1 MKSIQGLNI
10 KHIILKR
17 FKSYREMLYM
27 DELSKGINLIIGA
40 NGNGKSNFLDSIIYV
55 LTDKYQNMRQEDK
68 KLLLHEDITDK
79 ADDSAKLSVELVL
92 DNKSHR
98 FPIEKDQISIMK
110 SFDTKEG
117 KEEIVI
123 NQKRL
128 LKSDVQNLL
137 EGAGFMKTNP
147 YYIIQQGKINQ
158 ILNCTDEEFF
168 DIFCDAMGTKIYEEK
183 KAESLKLLEENK
195 STRNKIEMQANEIQ
209 NHIDKLYD
217 QCEDLK
223 NYSKVE
229 LKRRGIEYFI
239 LNEQI
244 NELEKNIGF
253 LQEKHLA
260 DINQIKDV
268 YQKQNLTKNEISQK
282 LKEIEKLNEY
292 LDSLRNKVSKFNTI
306 IGQIESSKI
315 QKESNLSNKNY
326 DKKETEKQLSLY
338 QKELNKLLEQKK
350 YALKELSNAKKGIEA
365 LENELMTQKKEF
377 NELKGKSNYLLI
389 KNPKE
394 RKAYLLNELKNLK
407 ESKNVVDDA
416 IININKEISKEKDDI
431 NEITEKMK
439 SLEIDINSQKTS
451 IENINNNLSSLKEQR
466 RNYTNLIKKDTID
479 INEFSDQMTQLKK
492 QMEQLTI
499 NFPNFETFKT
509 VSIIKNKKIPG
520 FYGLILDLI
529 DANPKVRNAI
539 DLILKDRLYTII
551 VDTMETAKKI
561 LDENK
566 KLNGPVIN
574 IIPLDFI
581 ELNNNEENSTDSEE
595 ENAEWIL
602 NDTQNNNNINNKS
615 IIKRKDIGKTQLAGA
630 KSFLDFIK
638 INEDFLTQNPTIN
651 QKKLEKILDNYFGK
665 CQIVKDYETG
675 MKYAK
680 IYHFTCVTSSNEVIY
695 GGGYLTHMGHFD
707 YNKQRISLYNKLS
720 EINKKY
726 DEFDEKKEKINQH
739 KEEILNQEM
748 QIQQETDSNFK
759 NRSDINNKLDLLEKE
774 MTNCFQNK
782 TNTEQRLNHFQD
794 EFNKLL
800 IQQKEYDSKIK
811 VYNDILNGNVDI
823 NKSVINT
830 QTVEQID
837 NLEKKILER
846 EKKKNELIEKS
857 ISYEERINNEI
868 PNKEIELNNKI
879 NSLQNILN
887 NLDSS
892 FSYST
897 ASTQDINID
906 EHEINIYKEN
916 IKKYLEEIS
925 NSEQKINDNQTK
937 LAQLNEVNNKL
948 STQVNKLEYEINE
961 IKLSLN
967 EKNNKKNEST
977 KKLEQL
983 SGFDHDIVKK
993 LTEQKA
999 KFFKN
1004 SNESGINIKE
1014 QRLSQEKM
1022 MQKVYEELNKV
1033 NKELQKYD
1041 KVNRFAKDDLQEF
1054 IDKKNDIKE
1063 KLEDLDEKVKTIYS
1077 FIENIDNKNNE
1088 AIQTTFENVQKSF
1101 SKFFK
1106 YLTGNGKANMELSQD
1121 KKAIHISVSFNED
1134 QKNSQTMY
1142 QLSGGQK
1149 TAAGVALIFALS
1161 TIEPP
1166 PFYILDEIDAALDPN
1181 YRINLANLI
1190 KELSKN
1196 NQFIISTFKPELIDV
1211 ADNIYMV
1218 KFANKT
1224 SNIIKIEKDE
1234 AHKFIE
1240 Q

>member
-27 DELSKGINLIIGA
+27 DELSKGVNLIIGA

-79 ADDSAKLSVELVL
+79 SEDSAKLSVELVI

-110 SFDTKEG
+110 LFDTKEG

-158 ILNCTDEEFF
+158 ILNCTDEEYF

-183 KAESLKLLEENK
+183 KAESLRLLEENK
-195 STRNKIEMQANEIQ
+195 STRAKIEMQADEIQ
-209 NHIDKLYD
+209 NHIDKLYE

-223 NYSKVE
+223 NYSKIE

-244 NELEKNIGF
+244 NDLEKNIGF
-253 LQEKHLA
+253 LQEKHQA

-268 YQKQNLTKNEISQK
+268 YQKQNLTKNEINQK

-292 LDSLRNKVSKFNTI
+292 LDSLHKKVSKFNKI
-306 IGQIESSKI
+306 IGQIESNKI
-315 QKESNLSNKNY
+315 QKESNLSTKNY
-326 DKKETEKQLSLY
+326 DKKETEKQLAIY
-338 QKELNKLLEQKK
+338 QNELNDLLAQKN
-350 YALKELSNAKKGIEA
+350 YSIKELSNAKKGIEV
-365 LENELMTQKKEF
+365 LENDLISQKKEF

-394 RKAYLLNELKNLK
+394 RKAYLVTELKNLK
-407 ESKNVVDDA
+407 ESKNVVDDS
-416 IININKEISKEKDDI
+416 IININKEISKEKGDIDDIIQKMESIEKDI
-431 NEITEKMK
+431 NE
-439 SLEIDINSQKTS
+439 QKLS
-451 IENINNNLSSLKEQR
+451 IENINNNLASLKDKR
-466 RNYTNLIKKDTID
+466 RNYTNLIKKDMID
-479 INEFSDQMTQLKK
+479 INEFSDQMTQLKN
-492 QMEQLTI
+492 QMEQLSI

-509 VSIIKNKKIPG
+509 VSTLKNMRIQG
-520 FYGLILDLI
+520 FYGLVLDLI

-551 VDTMETAKKI
+551 VDTMETAKRI

-566 KLNGPVIN
+566 KINGPVIN

-581 ELNNNEENSTDSEE
+581 ELNGEETADSEDE
-595 ENAEWIL
+595 DSEWIME
-602 NDTQNNNNINNKS
+602 DSQNNKS
-615 IIKRKDIGKTQLAGA
+615 MIRRKDMTKTQLAGA

-638 INEDFLTQNPTIN
+638 INDEFIKQNPTVN
-651 QKKLEKILDNYFGK
+651 QKKLEKILDDYFGK

-680 IYHFTCVTSSNEVIY
+680 IYHFTCVTSANEVIY

-707 YNKQRISLYNKLS
+707 YNKQRISLYSKLS
-720 EINKKY
+720 DISKKY
-726 DEFDEKKEKINQH
+726 NDFDEKKGRVNEH
-739 KEEILNQEM
+739 KEQIMNQEM
-748 QIQQETDSNFK
+748 QIQQETDTSFK
-759 NRSDINNKLDLLEKE
+759 NRSDINSKLDALEKE
-774 MTNCFQNK
+774 MTNCLQNK
-782 TNTEQRLNHFQD
+782 TSSEQRLNHYQD

-800 IQQKEYDSKIK
+800 LQQKEYESKIK
-811 VYNDILNGNVDI
+811 IYNDILNGNVDI
-823 NKSVINT
+823 NKNLINT

-837 NLEKKILER
+837 ELEKRIMER
-846 EKKKNELIEKS
+846 EKKKNELIEKC
-857 ISYEERINNEI
+857 ISYEERINHEI
-868 PNKEIELNNKI
+868 PNKEIELQNKI
-879 NSLQNILN
+879 NSFQNILN
-887 NLDSS
+887 NLDTS

-897 ASTQDINID
+897 ASTQEISVD

-916 IKKYLEEIS
+916 IKKYMEEIS
-925 NSEQKINDNQTK
+925 TSEQKINDNQTK
-937 LAQLNEVNNKL
+937 LAQLNEINNKL

-967 EKNNKKNEST
+967 DKNSKKNESA

-983 SGFDHDIVKK
+983 TGFDHDIVKK
-993 LTEQKA
+993 LAEQKA

-1014 QRLSQEKM
+1014 QRLNQEKM
-1022 MQKVYEELNKV
+1022 LQKVYDELNKV

-1054 IDKKNDIKE
+1054 IDKKNSIKE

-1088 AIQTTFENVQKSF
+1088 AIQDTFENVKKSF
-1101 SKFFK
+1101 AKFFK
-1106 YLTGNGKANMELSQD
+1106 YLTGNGKGNMELSQD
-1121 KKAIHISVSFNED
+1121 KKSIHISVSFNEE
-1134 QKNSQTMY
+1134 QNSSQTMY

-1240 Q
+1240 S

>member
-1 MKSIQGLNI
+1 MKTIQGLNI

-27 DELSKGINLIIGA
+27 DELSKGVNLIIGA

-79 ADDSAKLSVELVL
+79 SEDSAKLSVELVI

-110 SFDTKEG
+110 LFDTKEG

-158 ILNCTDEEFF
+158 ILNCTDEEYF

-195 STRNKIEMQANEIQ
+195 STRAKIEMQADEIQ
-209 NHIDKLYD
+209 NHIDKLYE

-244 NELEKNIGF
+244 NDLEKNIGF
-253 LQEKHLA
+253 LQEKHQA

-268 YQKQNLTKNEISQK
+268 YQKQNLTKNEINQK

-292 LDSLRNKVSKFNTI
+292 LDSLHKKVSKFNKI
-306 IGQIESSKI
+306 IGQIESRKI
-315 QKESNLSNKNY
+315 QKESNLSTKNY
-326 DKKETEKQLSLY
+326 DKKETEKQLALY
-338 QKELNKLLEQKK
+338 QNELNDLLAQKN
-350 YALKELSNAKKGIEA
+350 YAIKELSNAKKGIEV
-365 LENELMTQKKEF
+365 LENDLINQKKEF

-394 RKAYLLNELKNLK
+394 RKAYLVTELKNLK
-407 ESKNVVDDA
+407 ESKNVVDDS
-416 IININKEISKEKDDI
+416 IININKEISKEKGDIDEIILRMKSIENDI
-431 NEITEKMK
+431 N
-439 SLEIDINSQKTS
+439 DQKLS
-451 IENINNNLSSLKEQR
+451 IENINNNLASLKDKR
-466 RNYTNLIKKDTID
+466 RNYTNLIKKDMID
-479 INEFSDQMTQLKK
+479 MNEFSDQMTQLKN
-492 QMEQLTI
+492 QMEQLSI

-509 VSIIKNKKIPG
+509 VSTLKNMRIQG
-520 FYGLILDLI
+520 LYGLVLDLI

-551 VDTMETAKKI
+551 VDTMETAKRI

-566 KLNGPVIN
+566 KINGPVIN
-574 IIPLDFI
+574 IIPLEFV
-581 ELNNNEENSTDSEE
+581 ELNNEDTTDSEDE
-595 ENAEWIL
+595 DSEWIVE
-602 NDTQNNNNINNKS
+602 DSQNNKS
-615 IIKRKDIGKTQLAGA
+615 MIKRKDMTKTQLAGA

-638 INEDFLTQNPTIN
+638 INDEFLKQNPTVN
-651 QKKLEKILDNYFGK
+651 QKKLEKILNDYFGK

-680 IYHFTCVTSSNEVIY
+680 IYHFTCVTSANEVIY

-707 YNKQRISLYNKLS
+707 YNKQRISLYSKLS
-720 EINKKY
+720 EINKRY
-726 DEFDEKKEKINQH
+726 NDFDEKKGRINEH
-739 KEEILNQEM
+739 KEQIMNQEM
-748 QIQQETDSNFK
+748 QIQQETDTSFK
-759 NRSDINNKLDLLEKE
+759 NRSDINSKLDALEKE
-774 MTNCFQNK
+774 MTNCLQNK
-782 TNTEQRLNHFQD
+782 TSSEQILNHYQD

-800 IQQKEYDSKIK
+800 LQQKEYESKIK

-823 NKSVINT
+823 NKNIISS
-830 QTVEQID
+830 QAVEQID
-837 NLEKKILER
+837 ELEKRILER
-846 EKKKNELIEKS
+846 EKKKNELIEKC
-857 ISYEERINNEI
+857 ISYEERINHEI
-868 PNKEIELNNKI
+868 PNKEIELQNKI
-879 NSLQNILN
+879 NSYQNILN
-887 NLDSS
+887 NLDAS
-892 FSYST
+892 FSYLT
-897 ASTQDINID
+897 ASTQEISVD

-916 IKKYLEEIS
+916 IKKYMEEIS
-925 NSEQKINDNQTK
+925 TSEQKINDNQTK

-967 EKNNKKNEST
+967 DKNNKKNEST

-993 LTEQKA
+993 LSEQKA

-1014 QRLSQEKM
+1014 QRLNQEKM
-1022 MQKVYEELNKV
+1022 LQKVYEELNKV

-1054 IDKKNDIKE
+1054 IDKKNSIKE

-1088 AIQTTFENVQKSF
+1088 AIQDTFENVKKSF
-1101 SKFFK
+1101 AKFFK
-1106 YLTGNGKANMELSQD
+1106 FLTGNGKGNMELSQD
-1121 KKAIHISVSFNED
+1121 KRAIHISVSFNEE
-1134 QKNSQTMY
+1134 QNSSQTMY

-1240 Q
+1240 S

>member
-1 MKSIQGLNI
+1 MKTIQGLNI

-27 DELSKGINLIIGA
+27 DELSKGVNLIIGA

-79 ADDSAKLSVELVL
+79 SEDSAKLSVELVI

-110 SFDTKEG
+110 LFDTKEG

-158 ILNCTDEEFF
+158 ILNCTDEEYF

-195 STRNKIEMQANEIQ
+195 STRTKIEMQADEIQ
-209 NHIDKLYD
+209 NHIDKLYE

-244 NELEKNIGF
+244 NDLEKNIGF
-253 LQEKHLA
+253 LQEKHQA

-268 YQKQNLTKNEISQK
+268 YQKQNLTKNEINQK

-292 LDSLRNKVSKFNTI
+292 LDSLHKKVSKFNKI

-315 QKESNLSNKNY
+315 QKESNLSTKNY
-326 DKKETEKQLSLY
+326 DKKETEKQLALY
-338 QKELNKLLEQKK
+338 QNELNDLLAQKN
-350 YALKELSNAKKGIEA
+350 YAIKELSNAKKGIEI
-365 LENELMTQKKEF
+365 LENDLINQKKEF
-377 NELKGKSNYLLI
+377 NELKGKSDYLLI

-394 RKAYLLNELKNLK
+394 RKAYLVTELKNLK
-407 ESKNVVDDA
+407 ESKNVVDDS
-416 IININKEISKEKDDI
+416 IININKEISKEKGDIDEIILRMKSIENDI
-431 NEITEKMK
+431 N
-439 SLEIDINSQKTS
+439 DQKLS
-451 IENINNNLSSLKEQR
+451 IENINNNLASLKDKR
-466 RNYTNLIKKDTID
+466 RNYTNLIKKDMID
-479 INEFSDQMTQLKK
+479 MNEFSDQMTQLKN
-492 QMEQLTI
+492 QMEQLSI

-509 VSIIKNKKIPG
+509 VSTLKNMRIQG
-520 FYGLILDLI
+520 LYGLVLDLI

-551 VDTMETAKKI
+551 VDTMETAKRI

-566 KLNGPVIN
+566 KINGPVIN
-574 IIPLDFI
+574 IIPLEFV
-581 ELNNNEENSTDSEE
+581 ELNNEDTTDSEDE
-595 ENAEWIL
+595 DSEWIVE
-602 NDTQNNNNINNKS
+602 DSQNNKS
-615 IIKRKDIGKTQLAGA
+615 MIKRKDMTKTQLAGA

-638 INEDFLTQNPTIN
+638 INDEFLKQNPTVN
-651 QKKLEKILDNYFGK
+651 QKKLEKILDDYFGK

-680 IYHFTCVTSSNEVIY
+680 IYHFTCVTSANEVIY

-707 YNKQRISLYNKLS
+707 YNKQRISLYSKLS
-720 EINKKY
+720 EINKRY
-726 DEFDEKKEKINQH
+726 NDFDEKKGRINEH
-739 KEEILNQEM
+739 KEQIMNQEM
-748 QIQQETDSNFK
+748 QIQQETDTSFK
-759 NRSDINNKLDLLEKE
+759 NRSDINSKLDALEKE
-774 MTNCFQNK
+774 MTNCLQNK
-782 TNTEQRLNHFQD
+782 TSSEQRLNHYQD

-800 IQQKEYDSKIK
+800 LQQKEYESKIK

-823 NKSVINT
+823 NKNIISS
-830 QTVEQID
+830 QAVEQID
-837 NLEKKILER
+837 ELEKRILER
-846 EKKKNELIEKS
+846 EKKKNELIEKC
-857 ISYEERINNEI
+857 ISYEERINHEI
-868 PNKEIELNNKI
+868 PNKEIELQNKI
-879 NSLQNILN
+879 NSYQNILN
-887 NLDSS
+887 NLDAS

-897 ASTQDINID
+897 ASTQEISVD

-916 IKKYLEEIS
+916 IKKYMEEIS
-925 NSEQKINDNQTK
+925 TSEQKINDNQTK

-967 EKNNKKNEST
+967 DKNNKKNEST

-993 LTEQKA
+993 LSEQKA

-1014 QRLSQEKM
+1014 QRLNQEKM
-1022 MQKVYEELNKV
+1022 LQKVYEELNKV
-1033 NKELQKYD
+1033 NKELKKYD

-1054 IDKKNDIKE
+1054 IDKKNSIKE

-1088 AIQTTFENVQKSF
+1088 AIQDTFENVKKSF
-1101 SKFFK
+1101 AKFFK
-1106 YLTGNGKANMELSQD
+1106 FLTGNGKGNMELSQD
-1121 KKAIHISVSFNED
+1121 KRAIHISVSFNEE
-1134 QKNSQTMY
+1134 QNSSQTMY

-1240 Q
+1240 S

>member
-27 DELSKGINLIIGA
+27 DELSKGVNLIIGA

-79 ADDSAKLSVELVL
+79 SEDSAKLSVELVI

-110 SFDTKEG
+110 LFDTKEG

-158 ILNCTDEEFF
+158 ILNCTDEEYF

-195 STRNKIEMQANEIQ
+195 STRAKIEMQANEIQ
-209 NHIDKLYD
+209 NHIDKLYE

-244 NELEKNIGF
+244 NDLEKNIGF
-253 LQEKHLA
+253 LQEKHQA

-268 YQKQNLTKNEISQK
+268 YQKQSLTKNEINQK

-292 LDSLRNKVSKFNTI
+292 LDSLHKKVSKFNKI
-306 IGQIESSKI
+306 IGQIESNKI
-315 QKESNLSNKNY
+315 QKESNLSTKNY
-326 DKKETEKQLSLY
+326 DKKETEKQLAIY
-338 QKELNKLLEQKK
+338 QNELNNLLAQKN
-350 YALKELSNAKKGIEA
+350 YSIKELSNAKKGIEV
-365 LENELMTQKKEF
+365 LENDLIAQKKEF

-394 RKAYLLNELKNLK
+394 RKAYLVTELKNLK
-407 ESKNVVDDA
+407 ESKSVVDDS
-416 IININKEISKEKDDI
+416 IININKEISKEKEDIDDI
-431 NEITEKMK
+431 ISKMK
-439 SLEIDINSQKTS
+439 SLENDINEQKS
-451 IENINNNLSSLKEQR
+451 SLENINNNLASLKDKR
-466 RNYTNLIKKDTID
+466 RNYTNLIKKDMID
-479 INEFSDQMTQLKK
+479 INEFSDQMTQLKN
-492 QMEQLTI
+492 QMEQLSI
-499 NFPNFETFKT
+499 NFPNFEIFKT
-509 VSIIKNKKIPG
+509 VSTLKNMRIQG
-520 FYGLILDLI
+520 FYGLVLDLI

-551 VDTMETAKKI
+551 VDTMETAKRI

-566 KLNGPVIN
+566 KINGPVIN

-581 ELNNNEENSTDSEE
+581 ELNGDDTADSEDE
-595 ENAEWIL
+595 DSEWIME
-602 NDTQNNNNINNKS
+602 DSQNNKS
-615 IIKRKDIGKTQLAGA
+615 MIRRKDMTKTQLAGA

-638 INEDFLTQNPTIN
+638 INDEFIKQNPTVN
-651 QKKLEKILDNYFGK
+651 QKKLEKILDDYFGK

-680 IYHFTCVTSSNEVIY
+680 IYHFTCVTSANEVIY

-707 YNKQRISLYNKLS
+707 YNKQRISLYSKLS
-720 EINKKY
+720 EINKRY
-726 DEFDEKKEKINQH
+726 NDFDEKKGRVNEH
-739 KEEILNQEM
+739 KEQIMNQEM
-748 QIQQETDSNFK
+748 QIQQETDTSFK
-759 NRSDINNKLDLLEKE
+759 NRSDINSKLDALEKE
-774 MTNCFQNK
+774 MTNCLQNK
-782 TNTEQRLNHFQD
+782 TSSEQRLNHYQD

-800 IQQKEYDSKIK
+800 LQQKEYESKIK

-823 NKSVINT
+823 NKNIINT

-837 NLEKKILER
+837 ELEKRIMER
-846 EKKKNELIEKS
+846 EKKKNELIEKC
-857 ISYEERINNEI
+857 ISYEERINHEI
-868 PNKEIELNNKI
+868 PNKEIELQNKI
-879 NSLQNILN
+879 NSFQNILN
-887 NLDSS
+887 NIDSS

-897 ASTQDINID
+897 ASTQEISVD

-916 IKKYLEEIS
+916 IKKYMEEIS
-925 NSEQKINDNQTK
+925 TSEQKINDNQTK

-967 EKNNKKNEST
+967 DKNNKKSESA

-993 LTEQKA
+993 LAEQKA

-1014 QRLSQEKM
+1014 QRLNQEKM
-1022 MQKVYEELNKV
+1022 LQKVYEELNKV

-1054 IDKKNDIKE
+1054 IDKKNSIKE

-1088 AIQTTFENVQKSF
+1088 AIQDTFENVKKSF

-1106 YLTGNGKANMELSQD
+1106 YLTGNGKGNMELSQD
-1121 KKAIHISVSFNED
+1121 KRSIHISVSFNEE
-1134 QKNSQTMY
+1134 QNSSQTMY

-1240 Q
+1240 S

>member
-1 MKSIQGLNI
+1 MKTIQGLNI

-27 DELSKGINLIIGA
+27 DELSKGVNLIIGA

-79 ADDSAKLSVELVL
+79 SEDSAKLSVELVI

-110 SFDTKEG
+110 LFDTKEG

-158 ILNCTDEEFF
+158 ILNCTDEEYF

-195 STRNKIEMQANEIQ
+195 STRTKIEMQADEIQ
-209 NHIDKLYD
+209 NHIDKLYE

-244 NELEKNIGF
+244 NDLEKNIGF
-253 LQEKHLA
+253 LQEKHQA

-268 YQKQNLTKNEISQK
+268 YQKQNLTKNEINQK

-292 LDSLRNKVSKFNTI
+292 LDSLHKKVSKFNKI

-315 QKESNLSNKNY
+315 QKESNLSTKNY
-326 DKKETEKQLSLY
+326 DKKETEKQLALY
-338 QKELNKLLEQKK
+338 QNELNDLLAQKN
-350 YALKELSNAKKGIEA
+350 YAIKELSNAKKGIEI
-365 LENELMTQKKEF
+365 LENDLINQKKEF

-394 RKAYLLNELKNLK
+394 RKAYLVTELKNLK
-407 ESKNVVDDA
+407 ESKNVVDDS
-416 IININKEISKEKDDI
+416 IININKEISKEKGDIDEIILRMKSIENDI
-431 NEITEKMK
+431 N
-439 SLEIDINSQKTS
+439 DQKLS
-451 IENINNNLSSLKEQR
+451 IENINNNLASLKDKR
-466 RNYTNLIKKDTID
+466 RNYTNLIKKDMID
-479 INEFSDQMTQLKK
+479 MNEFSDQMTQLKN
-492 QMEQLTI
+492 QMEQLSI

-509 VSIIKNKKIPG
+509 VSTLKNMRIQG
-520 FYGLILDLI
+520 LYGLVLDLI

-551 VDTMETAKKI
+551 VDTMETAKRI

-566 KLNGPVIN
+566 KINGPVIN
-574 IIPLDFI
+574 IIPLEFV
-581 ELNNNEENSTDSEE
+581 ELNNEDTTDSEDE
-595 ENAEWIL
+595 DSEWIVE
-602 NDTQNNNNINNKS
+602 DSQNNKS
-615 IIKRKDIGKTQLAGA
+615 MIKRKDMTKTQLAGA

-638 INEDFLTQNPTIN
+638 INDEFLKQNPTVN
-651 QKKLEKILDNYFGK
+651 QKKLEKILDDYFGK

-680 IYHFTCVTSSNEVIY
+680 IYHFTCVTSANEVIY

-707 YNKQRISLYNKLS
+707 YNKQRISLYSKLS
-720 EINKKY
+720 EINKRY
-726 DEFDEKKEKINQH
+726 NDFDEKKGRINEH
-739 KEEILNQEM
+739 KEQIMNQEM
-748 QIQQETDSNFK
+748 QIQQETDTSFK
-759 NRSDINNKLDLLEKE
+759 NRSDINSKLDALEKE
-774 MTNCFQNK
+774 MTNCLQNK
-782 TNTEQRLNHFQD
+782 TSSEQRLNHYQD

-800 IQQKEYDSKIK
+800 LQQKEYESKIK

-823 NKSVINT
+823 NKNIISS
-830 QTVEQID
+830 QAVEQID
-837 NLEKKILER
+837 ELEKRILER
-846 EKKKNELIEKS
+846 EKKKNELIEKC
-857 ISYEERINNEI
+857 ISYEERINHEI
-868 PNKEIELNNKI
+868 PNKEIELQNKI
-879 NSLQNILN
+879 NSYQNILN
-887 NLDSS
+887 NLDAS

-897 ASTQDINID
+897 ASTQEISVD

-916 IKKYLEEIS
+916 IKKYMEEIS
-925 NSEQKINDNQTK
+925 TSEQKINDNQTK

-967 EKNNKKNEST
+967 DKNNKKNEST

-993 LTEQKA
+993 LSEQKA

-1014 QRLSQEKM
+1014 QRLNQEKM
-1022 MQKVYEELNKV
+1022 LQKVYEELNKV
-1033 NKELQKYD
+1033 NKELKKYD

-1054 IDKKNDIKE
+1054 IDKKNSIKE

-1088 AIQTTFENVQKSF
+1088 AIQDTFENVKKSF
-1101 SKFFK
+1101 AKFFK
-1106 YLTGNGKANMELSQD
+1106 FLTGNGKGNMELSQD
-1121 KKAIHISVSFNED
+1121 KRAIHISVSFNEE
-1134 QKNSQTMY
+1134 QNSSQTMY

-1240 Q
+1240 S

>member
-1 MKSIQGLNI
+1 MKTIQGLNI

-27 DELSKGINLIIGA
+27 DELSKGVNLIIGA

-79 ADDSAKLSVELVL
+79 SEDSAKLSVELVI

-110 SFDTKEG
+110 LFDTKEG

-158 ILNCTDEEFF
+158 ILNCTDEEYF

-195 STRNKIEMQANEIQ
+195 STRAKIEMQADEIQ
-209 NHIDKLYD
+209 NHIDKLYE

-244 NELEKNIGF
+244 NDLEKNIGF
-253 LQEKHLA
+253 LQEKHQA

-268 YQKQNLTKNEISQK
+268 YQKQNLTKNEINQK

-292 LDSLRNKVSKFNTI
+292 LDSLHKKVSKFNKI

-315 QKESNLSNKNY
+315 QKESNLSTKNY
-326 DKKETEKQLSLY
+326 DKKETEKQLALY
-338 QKELNKLLEQKK
+338 QNELNDLLAQKN
-350 YALKELSNAKKGIEA
+350 YAIKELSNAKKGIEV
-365 LENELMTQKKEF
+365 LENDLINQKKEF

-394 RKAYLLNELKNLK
+394 RKAYLVTELKNLK
-407 ESKNVVDDA
+407 ESKNVVDDS
-416 IININKEISKEKDDI
+416 IININKEISKEKGDIDEIILRMKSIENDI
-431 NEITEKMK
+431 N
-439 SLEIDINSQKTS
+439 DQKLS
-451 IENINNNLSSLKEQR
+451 IENINNNLASLKDKR
-466 RNYTNLIKKDTID
+466 RNYTNLIKKDMID
-479 INEFSDQMTQLKK
+479 MNEFSDQMTQLKN
-492 QMEQLTI
+492 QMEQLSI

-509 VSIIKNKKIPG
+509 VSTLKNMRIQG
-520 FYGLILDLI
+520 LYGLVLDLI

-551 VDTMETAKKI
+551 VDTMETAKRI

-566 KLNGPVIN
+566 KINGPVIN
-574 IIPLDFI
+574 IIPLEFV
-581 ELNNNEENSTDSEE
+581 ELNNENTTDSEDE
-595 ENAEWIL
+595 DSEWIVE
-602 NDTQNNNNINNKS
+602 DSQNNKS
-615 IIKRKDIGKTQLAGA
+615 MIKRKDMTKTQLAGA

-638 INEDFLTQNPTIN
+638 INDEFLKQNPTVN
-651 QKKLEKILDNYFGK
+651 QKKLEKILNDYFGK

-680 IYHFTCVTSSNEVIY
+680 IYHFTCVTSANEVIY

-707 YNKQRISLYNKLS
+707 YNKQRISLYSKLS
-720 EINKKY
+720 EINKRY
-726 DEFDEKKEKINQH
+726 NDFDEKKGRINEH
-739 KEEILNQEM
+739 KEQIMNQEM
-748 QIQQETDSNFK
+748 QIQQETDTSFK
-759 NRSDINNKLDLLEKE
+759 NRSDINSKLDALEKE
-774 MTNCFQNK
+774 MTNCLQNK
-782 TNTEQRLNHFQD
+782 TSSEQRLNHYQD

-800 IQQKEYDSKIK
+800 LQQKEYESKIK

-823 NKSVINT
+823 NKNVISS
-830 QTVEQID
+830 QAVEQID
-837 NLEKKILER
+837 ELEKRILER
-846 EKKKNELIEKS
+846 EKKKNELIEKC
-857 ISYEERINNEI
+857 ISYEERINHEI
-868 PNKEIELNNKI
+868 PNKEIELQNKI
-879 NSLQNILN
+879 NSYQNILN
-887 NLDSS
+887 NLDAS

-897 ASTQDINID
+897 ASTQEISVD

-916 IKKYLEEIS
+916 IKKYMEEIS
-925 NSEQKINDNQTK
+925 TSEQKINDNQTK

-967 EKNNKKNEST
+967 DKNNKKNEST

-993 LTEQKA
+993 LSEQKA

-1014 QRLSQEKM
+1014 QRLNQEKM
-1022 MQKVYEELNKV
+1022 LQKVYEELNKV

-1054 IDKKNDIKE
+1054 IDKKNSIKE

-1088 AIQTTFENVQKSF
+1088 AIQDTFENVKKSF
-1101 SKFFK
+1101 AKFFK
-1106 YLTGNGKANMELSQD
+1106 FLTGNGKGNMELSQD
-1121 KKAIHISVSFNED
+1121 KRAIHISVSFNEE
-1134 QKNSQTMY
+1134 QNSSQTMY

-1240 Q
+1240 S

>member
-1 MKSIQGLNI
+1 MKTIQGLNI

-27 DELSKGINLIIGA
+27 DELSKGVNLIIGA

-79 ADDSAKLSVELVL
+79 SEDSAKLSVELVI

-110 SFDTKEG
+110 LFDTKEG

-158 ILNCTDEEFF
+158 ILNCTDEEYF

-195 STRNKIEMQANEIQ
+195 STRAKIEMQADEIQ
-209 NHIDKLYD
+209 NHIDKLYE

-244 NELEKNIGF
+244 NDLEKNIGF
-253 LQEKHLA
+253 LQEKHQA

-268 YQKQNLTKNEISQK
+268 YQKQNLTKNEINQK

-292 LDSLRNKVSKFNTI
+292 LDSLHKKVSKFNKI

-315 QKESNLSNKNY
+315 QKESNLSTKNY
-326 DKKETEKQLSLY
+326 DKKETEKQLALY
-338 QKELNKLLEQKK
+338 QNELNDLLAQKN
-350 YALKELSNAKKGIEA
+350 YAIKELSNAKKGIEV
-365 LENELMTQKKEF
+365 LENDLINQKKEF

-394 RKAYLLNELKNLK
+394 RKAYLVTELKNLK
-407 ESKNVVDDA
+407 ESKNVVDDS
-416 IININKEISKEKDDI
+416 IININKEISKEKGDIDEIILRMKSIENDI
-431 NEITEKMK
+431 N
-439 SLEIDINSQKTS
+439 DQKLS
-451 IENINNNLSSLKEQR
+451 IENINNNLASLKDKR
-466 RNYTNLIKKDTID
+466 RNYTNLIKKDMID
-479 INEFSDQMTQLKK
+479 MNEFSDQMTQLKN
-492 QMEQLTI
+492 QMEQLSI

-509 VSIIKNKKIPG
+509 VSTLKNMRIQG
-520 FYGLILDLI
+520 LYGLVLDLI

-551 VDTMETAKKI
+551 VDTMETAKRI

-566 KLNGPVIN
+566 KINGPVIN
-574 IIPLDFI
+574 IIPLEFV
-581 ELNNNEENSTDSEE
+581 ELNNEDTTDSEDE
-595 ENAEWIL
+595 DSEWIVE
-602 NDTQNNNNINNKS
+602 DSQNNKS
-615 IIKRKDIGKTQLAGA
+615 MIKRKDMTKTQLAGA

-638 INEDFLTQNPTIN
+638 INDEFLKQNPTVN
-651 QKKLEKILDNYFGK
+651 QKKLEKILNDYFGK

-680 IYHFTCVTSSNEVIY
+680 IYHFTCVTSANEVIY

-707 YNKQRISLYNKLS
+707 YNKQRISLYSKLS
-720 EINKKY
+720 EINKRY
-726 DEFDEKKEKINQH
+726 NDFDEKKGRINEH
-739 KEEILNQEM
+739 KEQIMNQEM
-748 QIQQETDSNFK
+748 QIQQETDTSFK
-759 NRSDINNKLDLLEKE
+759 NRSDINSKLDALEKE
-774 MTNCFQNK
+774 MTNCLQNK
-782 TNTEQRLNHFQD
+782 TSSEQRLNHYQD

-800 IQQKEYDSKIK
+800 LQQKEYESKIK

-823 NKSVINT
+823 NKNIISS
-830 QTVEQID
+830 QAVEQID
-837 NLEKKILER
+837 ELEKRILER
-846 EKKKNELIEKS
+846 EKKKNELIEKC
-857 ISYEERINNEI
+857 ISYEERINHEI
-868 PNKEIELNNKI
+868 PNKEIELQNKI
-879 NSLQNILN
+879 NSYQNILN
-887 NLDSS
+887 NLDAS
-892 FSYST
+892 FSYLT
-897 ASTQDINID
+897 ASTQEISVD

-916 IKKYLEEIS
+916 IKKYMEEIS
-925 NSEQKINDNQTK
+925 TSEQKINDNQTK

-967 EKNNKKNEST
+967 DKNNKKNEST

-993 LTEQKA
+993 LSEQKA

-1014 QRLSQEKM
+1014 QRLNQEKM
-1022 MQKVYEELNKV
+1022 LQKVYEELNKV

-1054 IDKKNDIKE
+1054 IDKKNSIKE

-1088 AIQTTFENVQKSF
+1088 AIQDTFENVKKSF
-1101 SKFFK
+1101 AKFFK
-1106 YLTGNGKANMELSQD
+1106 FLTGNGKGNMELSQD
-1121 KKAIHISVSFNED
+1121 KRAIHISVSFNEE
-1134 QKNSQTMY
+1134 QNSSQTMY

-1240 Q
+1240 S

>member
-27 DELSKGINLIIGA
+27 DELSKGVNLIIGA

-79 ADDSAKLSVELVL
+79 SEDSAKLSVELVI

-110 SFDTKEG
+110 LFDTKEG

-158 ILNCTDEEFF
+158 ILNCTDEEYF

-195 STRNKIEMQANEIQ
+195 STRTKIEMQADEIQ
-209 NHIDKLYD
+209 NHIDKLYE

-244 NELEKNIGF
+244 NDLEKNIGF
-253 LQEKHLA
+253 LQEKHQA

-268 YQKQNLTKNEISQK
+268 YQKQNLTKNEINQK

-292 LDSLRNKVSKFNTI
+292 LDSLHKKVSKFNKI

-315 QKESNLSNKNY
+315 QKESNLSTKNY
-326 DKKETEKQLSLY
+326 DKKETEKQLALY
-338 QKELNKLLEQKK
+338 QNELNDLLAQKN
-350 YALKELSNAKKGIEA
+350 YAIKELSNAKKGIEV
-365 LENELMTQKKEF
+365 LENDLINQKKEF
-377 NELKGKSNYLLI
+377 NELKGKSDYLLI

-394 RKAYLLNELKNLK
+394 RKAYLVTELKNLK
-407 ESKNVVDDA
+407 ESKNVVDDS
-416 IININKEISKEKDDI
+416 IININKEISKEKGDIDEIILRMKSIENDI
-431 NEITEKMK
+431 N
-439 SLEIDINSQKTS
+439 DQKLS
-451 IENINNNLSSLKEQR
+451 IENINNNLASLKDKR
-466 RNYTNLIKKDTID
+466 RNYTNLIKKDMID
-479 INEFSDQMTQLKK
+479 MNEFSDQMTQLKN
-492 QMEQLTI
+492 QMEQLSI

-509 VSIIKNKKIPG
+509 VSTLKNMRIQG
-520 FYGLILDLI
+520 LYGLVLDLI

-551 VDTMETAKKI
+551 VDTMETAKRI

-566 KLNGPVIN
+566 KINGPVIN
-574 IIPLDFI
+574 IIPLEFV
-581 ELNNNEENSTDSEE
+581 ELNNEDTTDSEDE
-595 ENAEWIL
+595 DSEWIVE
-602 NDTQNNNNINNKS
+602 DSQNNKS
-615 IIKRKDIGKTQLAGA
+615 MIKRKDMTKTQLAGA

-638 INEDFLTQNPTIN
+638 INDEFLKQNPTVN
-651 QKKLEKILDNYFGK
+651 QKKLEKILDDYFGK

-680 IYHFTCVTSSNEVIY
+680 IYHFTCVTSANEVIY

-707 YNKQRISLYNKLS
+707 YNKQRISLYSKLS
-720 EINKKY
+720 EINKRY
-726 DEFDEKKEKINQH
+726 NDFDEKKGRINEH
-739 KEEILNQEM
+739 KEQIMNQEM
-748 QIQQETDSNFK
+748 QIQKETDASFK
-759 NRSDINNKLDLLEKE
+759 NRSDINSKLDALEKE
-774 MTNCFQNK
+774 MTNCLQNK
-782 TNTEQRLNHFQD
+782 TSSEQRLNHYQD

-800 IQQKEYDSKIK
+800 LQQKEYESKIK

-823 NKSVINT
+823 NKNIISS
-830 QTVEQID
+830 QAVEQID
-837 NLEKKILER
+837 ELEKRILER
-846 EKKKNELIEKS
+846 EKKKNELIEKC
-857 ISYEERINNEI
+857 ISYEERINHEI
-868 PNKEIELNNKI
+868 PNKEIELQNKI
-879 NSLQNILN
+879 NSYQNILN
-887 NLDSS
+887 NLDAS

-897 ASTQDINID
+897 ASTQEISVD

-916 IKKYLEEIS
+916 IKKYMEEIS
-925 NSEQKINDNQTK
+925 TSEQKINDNQTK

-967 EKNNKKNEST
+967 DKNNKKNEST

-993 LTEQKA
+993 LSEQKA

-1014 QRLSQEKM
+1014 QRLNQEKM
-1022 MQKVYEELNKV
+1022 LQKVYEELNKV

-1054 IDKKNDIKE
+1054 IDKKNSIKE

-1088 AIQTTFENVQKSF
+1088 AIQDTFENVKKSF
-1101 SKFFK
+1101 AKFFK
-1106 YLTGNGKANMELSQD
+1106 FLTGNGKGNMELSQD
-1121 KKAIHISVSFNED
+1121 KRAIHISVSFNEE
-1134 QKNSQTMY
+1134 QNSSQTMY

-1240 Q
+1240 S

>member
-27 DELSKGINLIIGA
+27 DELSKGVNLIIGA

-79 ADDSAKLSVELVL
+79 SEDSAKLSVELVI

-110 SFDTKEG
+110 LFDTKEG

-158 ILNCTDEEFF
+158 ILNCTDEEYF

-195 STRNKIEMQANEIQ
+195 STRAKIEMQANEIQ
-209 NHIDKLYD
+209 NHIDKLYE

-244 NELEKNIGF
+244 NDLEKNIGF
-253 LQEKHLA
+253 LQEKHQA

-268 YQKQNLTKNEISQK
+268 YQKQNLTKNEINQK

-292 LDSLRNKVSKFNTI
+292 LDSLHKKVSKFNKI
-306 IGQIESSKI
+306 IGQIESNKI
-315 QKESNLSNKNY
+315 QKESNLSTKNY
-326 DKKETEKQLSLY
+326 DKKETEKQLSIY
-338 QKELNKLLEQKK
+338 QNELNNLLAQKN
-350 YALKELSNAKKGIEA
+350 YSIKELSNAKKGIEV
-365 LENELMTQKKEF
+365 LENDLIAQKKEF

-394 RKAYLLNELKNLK
+394 RKAYLVTELKNLK
-407 ESKNVVDDA
+407 ESKSVVDDS
-416 IININKEISKEKDDI
+416 IININKEISKEKEDIDDI
-431 NEITEKMK
+431 ISKMK
-439 SLEIDINSQKTS
+439 SLENDINEQKSS
-451 IENINNNLSSLKEQR
+451 IENINNNLASLKDKR
-466 RNYTNLIKKDTID
+466 RNYTNLIKKDMID
-479 INEFSDQMTQLKK
+479 INEFSDQMTQLKN
-492 QMEQLTI
+492 QMEQLSI
-499 NFPNFETFKT
+499 NFPNFEIFKT
-509 VSIIKNKKIPG
+509 VSTLKNMRIQG
-520 FYGLILDLI
+520 FYGLVLDLI

-551 VDTMETAKKI
+551 VDTMETAKRI

-566 KLNGPVIN
+566 KINGPVIN

-581 ELNNNEENSTDSEE
+581 ELNGDDTADSEDE
-595 ENAEWIL
+595 DSEWIME
-602 NDTQNNNNINNKS
+602 DSQNNKS
-615 IIKRKDIGKTQLAGA
+615 MIRRKDMTKTQLAGA

-638 INEDFLTQNPTIN
+638 INDEFIKQNPTVN
-651 QKKLEKILDNYFGK
+651 QKKLEKILDDYFGK

-680 IYHFTCVTSSNEVIY
+680 IYHFTCVTSANEVIY

-707 YNKQRISLYNKLS
+707 YNKQRISLYSKLS
-720 EINKKY
+720 EINKRY
-726 DEFDEKKEKINQH
+726 NDFDEKKGRVNEH
-739 KEEILNQEM
+739 KEQIMNQEM
-748 QIQQETDSNFK
+748 QIQQETDTSFK
-759 NRSDINNKLDLLEKE
+759 NRSDINSKLDALEKE
-774 MTNCFQNK
+774 MTNCLQNK
-782 TNTEQRLNHFQD
+782 TSSEQRLNHYQD

-800 IQQKEYDSKIK
+800 LQQKEYESKIK

-823 NKSVINT
+823 NKNIINT

-837 NLEKKILER
+837 ELEKRIMER
-846 EKKKNELIEKS
+846 EKKKNELIEKC
-857 ISYEERINNEI
+857 ISYEERINHEI
-868 PNKEIELNNKI
+868 PNKEIELQNKI
-879 NSLQNILN
+879 NSFQNILN

-897 ASTQDINID
+897 ASTQEISVD

-916 IKKYLEEIS
+916 IKKYMEEIS
-925 NSEQKINDNQTK
+925 TSEQKINDNQTK

-967 EKNNKKNEST
+967 DKNNKKSESA

-993 LTEQKA
+993 LAEQKA

-1014 QRLSQEKM
+1014 QRLNQEKM
-1022 MQKVYEELNKV
+1022 LQKVYEELNKV

-1054 IDKKNDIKE
+1054 IDKKNSIKE

-1088 AIQTTFENVQKSF
+1088 AIQDTFENVKKSF

-1106 YLTGNGKANMELSQD
+1106 YLTGNGKGNMELSQD
-1121 KKAIHISVSFNED
+1121 KRSIHISVSFNEE
-1134 QKNSQTMY
+1134 QNSSQTMY

-1240 Q
+1240 S

>member
-1 MKSIQGLNI
+1 M
-10 KHIILKR
+10 
-17 FKSYREMLYM
+17 
-27 DELSKGINLIIGA
+27 
-40 NGNGKSNFLDSIIYV
+40 
-55 LTDKYQNMRQEDK
+55 
-68 KLLLHEDITDK
+68 
-79 ADDSAKLSVELVL
+79 
-92 DNKSHR
+92 
-98 FPIEKDQISIMK
+98 
-110 SFDTKEG
+110 
-117 KEEIVI
+117 
-123 NQKRL
+123 
-128 LKSDVQNLL
+128 
-137 EGAGFMKTNP
+137 
-147 YYIIQQGKINQ
+147 
-158 ILNCTDEEFF
+158 
-168 DIFCDAMGTKIYEEK
+168 
-183 KAESLKLLEENK
+183 
-195 STRNKIEMQANEIQ
+195 
-209 NHIDKLYD
+209 
-217 QCEDLK
+217 
-223 NYSKVE
+223 
-229 LKRRGIEYFI
+229 
-239 LNEQI
+239 
-244 NELEKNIGF
+244 
-253 LQEKHLA
+253 QEKHQA

-268 YQKQNLTKNEISQK
+268 YQKQNLTKNEINQK

-292 LDSLRNKVSKFNTI
+292 LDSLHKKVSKFNKI
-306 IGQIESSKI
+306 IGQIESNKI
-315 QKESNLSNKNY
+315 QKESNLSTKNY
-326 DKKETEKQLSLY
+326 DKKETEKQLAIY
-338 QKELNKLLEQKK
+338 QNELNNLLAQKN
-350 YALKELSNAKKGIEA
+350 YSIKELSNAKKGIEV
-365 LENELMTQKKEF
+365 LENDLIAQKKEF

-394 RKAYLLNELKNLK
+394 RKAYLVTELKNLK
-407 ESKNVVDDA
+407 ESKSVVDDS
-416 IININKEISKEKDDI
+416 IININKEISKEKEDIDDI
-431 NEITEKMK
+431 ISKMK
-439 SLEIDINSQKTS
+439 SLENDINEQKSS
-451 IENINNNLSSLKEQR
+451 IENINNNLASLKDKR
-466 RNYTNLIKKDTID
+466 RNYTNLIKKDMID
-479 INEFSDQMTQLKK
+479 INEFSDQMTQLKN
-492 QMEQLTI
+492 QMEQLSI
-499 NFPNFETFKT
+499 NFPNFEIFKT
-509 VSIIKNKKIPG
+509 VSTLKNMRIQG
-520 FYGLILDLI
+520 FYGLVLDLI

-551 VDTMETAKKI
+551 VDTMETAKRI

-566 KLNGPVIN
+566 KINGPVIN

-581 ELNNNEENSTDSEE
+581 ELNGDDTADSEDE
-595 ENAEWIL
+595 DSEWIME
-602 NDTQNNNNINNKS
+602 DSQNNKS
-615 IIKRKDIGKTQLAGA
+615 MIRRKDMTKTQLAGA

-638 INEDFLTQNPTIN
+638 INDEFIKQNPTVN
-651 QKKLEKILDNYFGK
+651 QKKLEKILDDYFGK

-680 IYHFTCVTSSNEVIY
+680 IYHFTCVTSANEVIY

-720 EINKKY
+720 EINKRY
-726 DEFDEKKEKINQH
+726 NDFDEKKGRVNEH
-739 KEEILNQEM
+739 KEQIMNQEM
-748 QIQQETDSNFK
+748 QIQQETDTSFK
-759 NRSDINNKLDLLEKE
+759 NRSDINSKLDALEKE
-774 MTNCFQNK
+774 MTNCLQNK
-782 TNTEQRLNHFQD
+782 TSSEQRLNHYQD

-800 IQQKEYDSKIK
+800 LQQKEYESKIK

-823 NKSVINT
+823 NKNIINT

-837 NLEKKILER
+837 ELEKRIMER
-846 EKKKNELIEKS
+846 EKKKNELIEKC
-857 ISYEERINNEI
+857 ISYEERINHEI
-868 PNKEIELNNKI
+868 PNKEIELQNKI
-879 NSLQNILN
+879 NSFQNILN
-887 NLDSS
+887 NIDSS

-897 ASTQDINID
+897 ASTQEISVD

-916 IKKYLEEIS
+916 IKKYMEEIS
-925 NSEQKINDNQTK
+925 TSEQKINDNQTK

-967 EKNNKKNEST
+967 DKNNKKSESA

-993 LTEQKA
+993 LAEQKA

-1014 QRLSQEKM
+1014 QRLNQEKM
-1022 MQKVYEELNKV
+1022 LQKVYEELNKV

-1054 IDKKNDIKE
+1054 IDKKNSIKE

-1088 AIQTTFENVQKSF
+1088 AIQDTFENVKKSF

-1106 YLTGNGKANMELSQD
+1106 YLTGNGKGNMELSQD
-1121 KKAIHISVSFNED
+1121 KRSIHISVSFNEE
-1134 QKNSQTMY
+1134 QNSSQTMY

-1240 Q
+1240 S

>member
-27 DELSKGINLIIGA
+27 DELSKGVNLIIGA

-79 ADDSAKLSVELVL
+79 SEDSAKLSVELVI

-110 SFDTKEG
+110 LFDTKEG

-158 ILNCTDEEFF
+158 ILNCTDEEYF

-183 KAESLKLLEENK
+183 KAESLRLLEENK
-195 STRNKIEMQANEIQ
+195 STRAKIEMQADEIQ
-209 NHIDKLYD
+209 NHIDKLYE

-223 NYSKVE
+223 NYSKIE

-244 NELEKNIGF
+244 NDLEKNIGF
-253 LQEKHLA
+253 LQEKHQA

-268 YQKQNLTKNEISQK
+268 YQKQNLTKNEINQK

-292 LDSLRNKVSKFNTI
+292 LDSLHKKVSKFNKI
-306 IGQIESSKI
+306 IGQIESNKI
-315 QKESNLSNKNY
+315 QKESNLSTKNY
-326 DKKETEKQLSLY
+326 DKKETEKQLAAY
-338 QKELNKLLEQKK
+338 QNELNDLIAQKN
-350 YALKELSNAKKGIEA
+350 YSIKELSNAKKGIEV
-365 LENELMTQKKEF
+365 LENDLISQKKEF

-394 RKAYLLNELKNLK
+394 RKAYLVTELKNLK
-407 ESKNVVDDA
+407 ESKNVVDDS
-416 IININKEISKEKDDI
+416 IININKEISKEKGDIDDI
-431 NEITEKMK
+431 IQKMESIEK
-439 SLEIDINSQKTS
+439 DINAQKLS
-451 IENINNNLSSLKEQR
+451 IENINNNLASLKDKR
-466 RNYTNLIKKDTID
+466 RNYTNLIKKDMID
-479 INEFSDQMTQLKK
+479 INEFSDQMTQLKN
-492 QMEQLTI
+492 QMEQLSI

-509 VSIIKNKKIPG
+509 VSTLKNMRIQG
-520 FYGLILDLI
+520 FYGLVLDLI

-551 VDTMETAKKI
+551 VDTMETAKRI

-566 KLNGPVIN
+566 KINGPVIN

-581 ELNNNEENSTDSEE
+581 ELNGEETADSEDE
-595 ENAEWIL
+595 DSEWIME
-602 NDTQNNNNINNKS
+602 DSQNNKS
-615 IIKRKDIGKTQLAGA
+615 MIRRKDMTKTQLAGA

-638 INEDFLTQNPTIN
+638 INDEFIKQNPTVN
-651 QKKLEKILDNYFGK
+651 QKKLEKILDDYFGK

-680 IYHFTCVTSSNEVIY
+680 IYHFTCVTSANEVIY

-707 YNKQRISLYNKLS
+707 YNKQRISLYSKLS
-720 EINKKY
+720 EISKKY
-726 DEFDEKKEKINQH
+726 NDFDEKKGRVNEH
-739 KEEILNQEM
+739 KEQIMNQEM
-748 QIQQETDSNFK
+748 QIQQETDTSFK
-759 NRSDINNKLDLLEKE
+759 NRSDINSKLDALEKE
-774 MTNCFQNK
+774 MTNCLQNK
-782 TNTEQRLNHFQD
+782 TSSEQRLNHYQD

-800 IQQKEYDSKIK
+800 LQQKEYESKIK
-811 VYNDILNGNVDI
+811 IYNDILNGNVDI
-823 NKSVINT
+823 NKNLINT

-837 NLEKKILER
+837 ELEKRIMER
-846 EKKKNELIEKS
+846 EKKKNELIEKC
-857 ISYEERINNEI
+857 ISYEERINHEI
-868 PNKEIELNNKI
+868 PNKEIELQNKI
-879 NSLQNILN
+879 NSFQNILN
-887 NLDSS
+887 NLDTS

-897 ASTQDINID
+897 ASTQEISVD
-906 EHEINIYKEN
+906 EHEINIYKDN
-916 IKKYLEEIS
+916 IKKYMEEIS
-925 NSEQKINDNQTK
+925 TSEQKINDNQTK
-937 LAQLNEVNNKL
+937 LAQLNEINNKL

-967 EKNNKKNEST
+967 DKNSKKNESA

-983 SGFDHDIVKK
+983 TGFDHDIVKK
-993 LTEQKA
+993 LAEQKA

-1014 QRLSQEKM
+1014 QRLNQEKM
-1022 MQKVYEELNKV
+1022 LQKVYDELNKV

-1054 IDKKNDIKE
+1054 IDKKNSIKE

-1088 AIQTTFENVQKSF
+1088 AIQDTFENVKKSF
-1101 SKFFK
+1101 AKFFK
-1106 YLTGNGKANMELSQD
+1106 YLTGNGKGNMELSQD
-1121 KKAIHISVSFNED
+1121 KKSIHISVSFNEE
-1134 QKNSQTMY
+1134 QNSSQTMY

-1240 Q
+1240 S

>member
-1 MKSIQGLNI
+1 MKTIQGLNI

-27 DELSKGINLIIGA
+27 DELSKGVNLIIGA

-79 ADDSAKLSVELVL
+79 SEDSAKLSVELVI

-110 SFDTKEG
+110 LFDTKEG

-158 ILNCTDEEFF
+158 ILNCTDEEYF

-195 STRNKIEMQANEIQ
+195 STRTKIEMQADEIQ
-209 NHIDKLYD
+209 NHIDKLYE

-244 NELEKNIGF
+244 NDLEKNIGF
-253 LQEKHLA
+253 LQEKHQA

-268 YQKQNLTKNEISQK
+268 YQKQNLTKNEINQK

-292 LDSLRNKVSKFNTI
+292 LDSLHKKVSKFNKI

-315 QKESNLSNKNY
+315 QKESNLSTKNY
-326 DKKETEKQLSLY
+326 DKKETEKQLALY
-338 QKELNKLLEQKK
+338 QNELNDLLAQKN
-350 YALKELSNAKKGIEA
+350 YAIKELSNAKKGIEV
-365 LENELMTQKKEF
+365 LENDLINQKKEF

-394 RKAYLLNELKNLK
+394 RKAYLVTELKNLK
-407 ESKNVVDDA
+407 ESKNVVDDS
-416 IININKEISKEKDDI
+416 IININKEISKEKGDIDEIILRMKSIENDI
-431 NEITEKMK
+431 N
-439 SLEIDINSQKTS
+439 DQKFS
-451 IENINNNLSSLKEQR
+451 IENINNNLASLKDKR
-466 RNYTNLIKKDTID
+466 RNYTNLIKKDMID
-479 INEFSDQMTQLKK
+479 MNEFSDQMTQLKN
-492 QMEQLTI
+492 QMEQLSI

-509 VSIIKNKKIPG
+509 VSTLKNMRIQG
-520 FYGLILDLI
+520 LYGLVLDLI

-551 VDTMETAKKI
+551 VDTMETAKRI

-566 KLNGPVIN
+566 KINGPVIN
-574 IIPLDFI
+574 IIPLEFV
-581 ELNNNEENSTDSEE
+581 ELNNEDTTDSEDE
-595 ENAEWIL
+595 DSEWIVE
-602 NDTQNNNNINNKS
+602 DSQNNKS
-615 IIKRKDIGKTQLAGA
+615 MIKRKDMTKTQLAGA

-638 INEDFLTQNPTIN
+638 INDEFLKQNPTVN
-651 QKKLEKILDNYFGK
+651 QKKLEKILDDYFGK

-680 IYHFTCVTSSNEVIY
+680 IYHFTCVTSANEVIY

-707 YNKQRISLYNKLS
+707 YNKQRISLYSKLS
-720 EINKKY
+720 EINKRY
-726 DEFDEKKEKINQH
+726 NDFDEKKGRINEH
-739 KEEILNQEM
+739 KEQIMNQEM
-748 QIQQETDSNFK
+748 QIQQETDTSFK
-759 NRSDINNKLDLLEKE
+759 NRSDINSKLDALEKE
-774 MTNCFQNK
+774 MTNCLQNK
-782 TNTEQRLNHFQD
+782 TSSEQRLNHYQD

-800 IQQKEYDSKIK
+800 LQQKEYESKIK

-823 NKSVINT
+823 NKNIISS
-830 QTVEQID
+830 QAVEQID
-837 NLEKKILER
+837 ELEKRILER
-846 EKKKNELIEKS
+846 EKKKNELIEKC
-857 ISYEERINNEI
+857 ISYEERINHEI
-868 PNKEIELNNKI
+868 PNKEIELQNKI
-879 NSLQNILN
+879 NSYQNILN
-887 NLDSS
+887 NLDAS
-892 FSYST
+892 FSYLT
-897 ASTQDINID
+897 ASTQEISVD

-916 IKKYLEEIS
+916 IKKYMEEIS
-925 NSEQKINDNQTK
+925 TSEQKINDNQTK

-967 EKNNKKNEST
+967 DKNNKKNEST

-993 LTEQKA
+993 LSEQKA

-1014 QRLSQEKM
+1014 QRLNQEKM
-1022 MQKVYEELNKV
+1022 LQKVYEELNKV

-1054 IDKKNDIKE
+1054 IDKKNSIKE

-1088 AIQTTFENVQKSF
+1088 AIQDTFENVKKSF
-1101 SKFFK
+1101 AKFFK
-1106 YLTGNGKANMELSQD
+1106 FLTGNGKGNMELSQD
-1121 KKAIHISVSFNED
+1121 KRAIHISVSFNEE
-1134 QKNSQTMY
+1134 QNSSQTMY

-1240 Q
+1240 S

>member
-27 DELSKGINLIIGA
+27 DELSKGVNLIIGA

-79 ADDSAKLSVELVL
+79 SEDSAKLSVELVI

-110 SFDTKEG
+110 LFDTKEG

-158 ILNCTDEEFF
+158 ILNCTDEEYF

-195 STRNKIEMQANEIQ
+195 STRAKIEMQANEIQ
-209 NHIDKLYD
+209 NHIDKLYE

-244 NELEKNIGF
+244 NDLEKNIGF
-253 LQEKHLA
+253 LQEKHQA

-268 YQKQNLTKNEISQK
+268 YQKQNLTKNEINQK

-292 LDSLRNKVSKFNTI
+292 LDSLHKKVSKFNKI
-306 IGQIESSKI
+306 IGQIESNKI
-315 QKESNLSNKNY
+315 QKESNLSTKNY
-326 DKKETEKQLSLY
+326 DKKETEKQLAIY
-338 QKELNKLLEQKK
+338 QNELNNLLAQKN
-350 YALKELSNAKKGIEA
+350 YSIKELSNAKKGIEV
-365 LENELMTQKKEF
+365 LENDLIAQKKEF

-394 RKAYLLNELKNLK
+394 RKAYLVTELKNLK
-407 ESKNVVDDA
+407 ESKSVVDDS
-416 IININKEISKEKDDI
+416 IININKEISKEKEDIDDI
-431 NEITEKMK
+431 ISKMK
-439 SLEIDINSQKTS
+439 SLENDINEQKSS
-451 IENINNNLSSLKEQR
+451 IENINNNLASLKDKR
-466 RNYTNLIKKDTID
+466 RNYTNLIKKDMID
-479 INEFSDQMTQLKK
+479 INEFSDQMTQLKN
-492 QMEQLTI
+492 QMEQLSI
-499 NFPNFETFKT
+499 NFPNFEIFKT
-509 VSIIKNKKIPG
+509 VSTLKNMRIQG
-520 FYGLILDLI
+520 FYGLVLDLI

-551 VDTMETAKKI
+551 VDTMETAKRI

-566 KLNGPVIN
+566 KINGPVIN

-581 ELNNNEENSTDSEE
+581 ELNGDDTADSEDE
-595 ENAEWIL
+595 DSEWIME
-602 NDTQNNNNINNKS
+602 DSQNNKS
-615 IIKRKDIGKTQLAGA
+615 MIRLKDMTKTQLAGA

-638 INEDFLTQNPTIN
+638 INDEFIKQNPTVN
-651 QKKLEKILDNYFGK
+651 QKKLEKILDDYFGK

-680 IYHFTCVTSSNEVIY
+680 IYHFTCVTSANEVIY

-720 EINKKY
+720 EINKRY
-726 DEFDEKKEKINQH
+726 NDFDEKKGRVNEH
-739 KEEILNQEM
+739 KEQIMNQEM
-748 QIQQETDSNFK
+748 QIQQETDTSFK
-759 NRSDINNKLDLLEKE
+759 NRSDINSKLDALEKE
-774 MTNCFQNK
+774 MTNCLQNK
-782 TNTEQRLNHFQD
+782 TSSEQRLNHYQD

-800 IQQKEYDSKIK
+800 LQQKEYESKIK

-823 NKSVINT
+823 NKNIINT

-837 NLEKKILER
+837 ELEKRIMER
-846 EKKKNELIEKS
+846 EKKKNELIEKC
-857 ISYEERINNEI
+857 ISYEERINHEI
-868 PNKEIELNNKI
+868 PNKEIELQNKI
-879 NSLQNILN
+879 NSFQNILN

-897 ASTQDINID
+897 ASTQEISVD

-916 IKKYLEEIS
+916 IKKYMEEIS
-925 NSEQKINDNQTK
+925 TSEQKINDNQTK

-967 EKNNKKNEST
+967 DKNNKKSESA

-993 LTEQKA
+993 LAEQKA

-1014 QRLSQEKM
+1014 QRLNQEKM
-1022 MQKVYEELNKV
+1022 LQKVYEELNKV

-1054 IDKKNDIKE
+1054 IDKKNSIKE

-1088 AIQTTFENVQKSF
+1088 AIQDTFENVKKSF

-1106 YLTGNGKANMELSQD
+1106 YLTGNGKGNMELSQD
-1121 KKAIHISVSFNED
+1121 KRSIHISVSFNEE
-1134 QKNSQTMY
+1134 QNSSQTMY

-1240 Q
+1240 S

>member
-27 DELSKGINLIIGA
+27 DELSKGVNLIIGA

-79 ADDSAKLSVELVL
+79 SEDSAKLSVELVI

-110 SFDTKEG
+110 LFDTKEG

-158 ILNCTDEEFF
+158 ILNCTDEEYF

-195 STRNKIEMQANEIQ
+195 STRAKIEMQANEIQ
-209 NHIDKLYD
+209 NHIDKLYE

-244 NELEKNIGF
+244 NDLEKNIGF
-253 LQEKHLA
+253 LQEKHQA
-260 DINQIKDV
+260 DINQIKEV
-268 YQKQNLTKNEISQK
+268 YQKQNLTKNEINQK

-292 LDSLRNKVSKFNTI
+292 LDSLHKKVSKFNKI
-306 IGQIESSKI
+306 IGQIESNKI
-315 QKESNLSNKNY
+315 QKESNLSTKNY
-326 DKKETEKQLSLY
+326 DKKETEKQLAIY
-338 QKELNKLLEQKK
+338 QNELNNLLAQKN
-350 YALKELSNAKKGIEA
+350 YSIKELSNAKKGIEV
-365 LENELMTQKKEF
+365 LENDLIAQKKEF

-394 RKAYLLNELKNLK
+394 RKAYLVTELKNLK
-407 ESKNVVDDA
+407 ESKSVVDDS
-416 IININKEISKEKDDI
+416 IININKEISKEKEDIDDI
-431 NEITEKMK
+431 ISKMK
-439 SLEIDINSQKTS
+439 SLENDINEQKSS
-451 IENINNNLSSLKEQR
+451 IENINNNLATLKDKR
-466 RNYTNLIKKDTID
+466 RNYTNLIKKDMID
-479 INEFSDQMTQLKK
+479 INEFSDQMTQLKN
-492 QMEQLTI
+492 QMEQLSI
-499 NFPNFETFKT
+499 NFPNFEIFKT
-509 VSIIKNKKIPG
+509 VSTLKNMRIQG
-520 FYGLILDLI
+520 FYGLVLDLI

-551 VDTMETAKKI
+551 VDTMETAKRI

-566 KLNGPVIN
+566 KINGPVIN

-581 ELNNNEENSTDSEE
+581 ELNGDDTADSEDE
-595 ENAEWIL
+595 DSEWIME
-602 NDTQNNNNINNKS
+602 DSQNNKS
-615 IIKRKDIGKTQLAGA
+615 MIRRKDMTKTQLAGA

-638 INEDFLTQNPTIN
+638 INDEFIKQNPTVN
-651 QKKLEKILDNYFGK
+651 QKKLEKILDDYFGK

-680 IYHFTCVTSSNEVIY
+680 IYHFTCVTSANEVIY

-720 EINKKY
+720 EINKRY
-726 DEFDEKKEKINQH
+726 NDFDEKKGRVNEH
-739 KEEILNQEM
+739 KEQIMNQEM
-748 QIQQETDSNFK
+748 QIQQETDTSFK
-759 NRSDINNKLDLLEKE
+759 NRSDINSKLDALEKE
-774 MTNCFQNK
+774 MTNCLQNK
-782 TNTEQRLNHFQD
+782 TSSEQRLNHYQD

-800 IQQKEYDSKIK
+800 LQQKEYESKIK

-823 NKSVINT
+823 NKNIINT

-837 NLEKKILER
+837 ELEKRIMER
-846 EKKKNELIEKS
+846 EKKKNELIEKC
-857 ISYEERINNEI
+857 ISYEERINHEI
-868 PNKEIELNNKI
+868 PNKEIELQNKI
-879 NSLQNILN
+879 NSFQNILN

-897 ASTQDINID
+897 ASTQEISVD

-916 IKKYLEEIS
+916 IKKYMEEIS
-925 NSEQKINDNQTK
+925 TSEQKINDNQTK

-967 EKNNKKNEST
+967 DKNNKKSESA

-993 LTEQKA
+993 LAEQKA

-1014 QRLSQEKM
+1014 QRLNQEKM
-1022 MQKVYEELNKV
+1022 LQKVYEELNKV

-1054 IDKKNDIKE
+1054 IDKKNSIKE

-1088 AIQTTFENVQKSF
+1088 AIQDTFENVKKSF

-1106 YLTGNGKANMELSQD
+1106 YLTGNGKGNMELSQD
-1121 KKAIHISVSFNED
+1121 KRSIHISVSFNEE
-1134 QKNSQTMY
+1134 QNNSQTMY

-1240 Q
+1240 S

>member
-1 MKSIQGLNI
+1 MKTIQGLNI

-27 DELSKGINLIIGA
+27 DELSKGVNLIIGA

-79 ADDSAKLSVELVL
+79 SEDSAKLSVELVI

-110 SFDTKEG
+110 LFDTKEG

-158 ILNCTDEEFF
+158 ILNCTDEEYF

-195 STRNKIEMQANEIQ
+195 STRAKIEMQADEIQ
-209 NHIDKLYD
+209 NHIDKLYE

-244 NELEKNIGF
+244 NDLEKNIGF
-253 LQEKHLA
+253 LQEKHQA

-268 YQKQNLTKNEISQK
+268 YQKQNLTKNEINQK

-292 LDSLRNKVSKFNTI
+292 LDSLHKKVSKFNKI

-315 QKESNLSNKNY
+315 QKESNLSTKNY
-326 DKKETEKQLSLY
+326 DKKETEKQLALY
-338 QKELNKLLEQKK
+338 QNELNDLLAQKN
-350 YALKELSNAKKGIEA
+350 YAIKELSNAKKGIEV
-365 LENELMTQKKEF
+365 LENDLINQKKEF

-394 RKAYLLNELKNLK
+394 RKAYLVTELKNLK
-407 ESKNVVDDA
+407 ESKNVVDDS
-416 IININKEISKEKDDI
+416 IININKEISKEKGDIDEIILRMKSIENDI
-431 NEITEKMK
+431 N
-439 SLEIDINSQKTS
+439 DQKLS
-451 IENINNNLSSLKEQR
+451 IENINNNLASLKDKR
-466 RNYTNLIKKDTID
+466 RNYTNLIKKDMID
-479 INEFSDQMTQLKK
+479 MNEFSDQMTQLKN
-492 QMEQLTI
+492 QMEQLSI

-509 VSIIKNKKIPG
+509 VSTLKNMRIQG
-520 FYGLILDLI
+520 LYGLVLDLI

-551 VDTMETAKKI
+551 VDTMETAKRI

-566 KLNGPVIN
+566 KINGPVIN
-574 IIPLDFI
+574 IIPLEFV
-581 ELNNNEENSTDSEE
+581 ELNNEDTTDSEDE
-595 ENAEWIL
+595 DSEWIVE
-602 NDTQNNNNINNKS
+602 DSQNNKS
-615 IIKRKDIGKTQLAGA
+615 MIKRKDMTKTQLAGA

-638 INEDFLTQNPTIN
+638 INDEFLKQNPTVN
-651 QKKLEKILDNYFGK
+651 QKKLEKILDDYFGK

-680 IYHFTCVTSSNEVIY
+680 IYHFTCVTSANEVIY

-707 YNKQRISLYNKLS
+707 YNKQRISLYSKLS
-720 EINKKY
+720 EINKRY
-726 DEFDEKKEKINQH
+726 NDFDEKKGRINEH
-739 KEEILNQEM
+739 KEQIMNQEM
-748 QIQQETDSNFK
+748 QIQQETDTSFK
-759 NRSDINNKLDLLEKE
+759 NRSDINSKLDALEKE
-774 MTNCFQNK
+774 MTNCLQNK
-782 TNTEQRLNHFQD
+782 TSSEQRLNHYQD

-800 IQQKEYDSKIK
+800 LQQKEYESKIK

-823 NKSVINT
+823 NKNVISS
-830 QTVEQID
+830 QAVEQID
-837 NLEKKILER
+837 ELEKRILER
-846 EKKKNELIEKS
+846 EKKKNELIEKC
-857 ISYEERINNEI
+857 ISYEERINHEI
-868 PNKEIELNNKI
+868 PNKEIELQNKI
-879 NSLQNILN
+879 NSYQNILN
-887 NLDSS
+887 NLDAS

-897 ASTQDINID
+897 ASTQEISVD

-916 IKKYLEEIS
+916 IKKYMEEIS
-925 NSEQKINDNQTK
+925 TSEQKINDNQTK

-967 EKNNKKNEST
+967 DKNNKKNEST

-993 LTEQKA
+993 LSEQKA

-1014 QRLSQEKM
+1014 QRLNQEKM
-1022 MQKVYEELNKV
+1022 LQKVYEELNKV

-1054 IDKKNDIKE
+1054 IDKKNSIKE

-1088 AIQTTFENVQKSF
+1088 AIQDTFENVKKSF
-1101 SKFFK
+1101 AKFFK
-1106 YLTGNGKANMELSQD
+1106 FLTGNGKGNMELSQD
-1121 KKAIHISVSFNED
+1121 KRAIHISVSFNEE
-1134 QKNSQTMY
+1134 QNSSQTMY

-1240 Q
+1240 S

>member
-1 MKSIQGLNI
+1 MKTIQGLNI

-27 DELSKGINLIIGA
+27 DELSKGVNLIIGA

-79 ADDSAKLSVELVL
+79 SEDSAKLSVELVI

-110 SFDTKEG
+110 LFDTKEG

-158 ILNCTDEEFF
+158 ILNCTDEEYF

-195 STRNKIEMQANEIQ
+195 STRTKIEMQADEIQ
-209 NHIDKLYD
+209 NHIDKLYE

-244 NELEKNIGF
+244 NDLEKNIGF
-253 LQEKHLA
+253 LQEKHQA

-268 YQKQNLTKNEISQK
+268 YQKQNLTKNEINQK

-292 LDSLRNKVSKFNTI
+292 LDSLHKKVSKFNKI

-315 QKESNLSNKNY
+315 QKESNLSTKNY
-326 DKKETEKQLSLY
+326 DKKETEKQLALY
-338 QKELNKLLEQKK
+338 QNELNDLLAQKN
-350 YALKELSNAKKGIEA
+350 YAIKELSNAKKGIEI
-365 LENELMTQKKEF
+365 LENDLINQKKEF
-377 NELKGKSNYLLI
+377 NELKGKSDYLLI

-394 RKAYLLNELKNLK
+394 RKAYLVTELKNLK
-407 ESKNVVDDA
+407 ESKNVVDDS
-416 IININKEISKEKDDI
+416 IININKEISKEKGDIDEIILRMKSIENDI
-431 NEITEKMK
+431 N
-439 SLEIDINSQKTS
+439 DQKLS
-451 IENINNNLSSLKEQR
+451 IENINNNLASLKDKR
-466 RNYTNLIKKDTID
+466 RNYTNLIKKDMID
-479 INEFSDQMTQLKK
+479 MNEFSDQMTQLKN
-492 QMEQLTI
+492 QMEQLSI

-509 VSIIKNKKIPG
+509 VSTLKNMRIQG
-520 FYGLILDLI
+520 LYGLVLDLI

-551 VDTMETAKKI
+551 VDTMETAKRI

-566 KLNGPVIN
+566 KINGPVIN
-574 IIPLDFI
+574 IIPLEFV
-581 ELNNNEENSTDSEE
+581 ELNNEDTTDSEDE
-595 ENAEWIL
+595 DSEWIVE
-602 NDTQNNNNINNKS
+602 DSQNNKS
-615 IIKRKDIGKTQLAGA
+615 MIKRKDMTKTQLAGA

-638 INEDFLTQNPTIN
+638 INDEFLKQNPTVN
-651 QKKLEKILDNYFGK
+651 QKKLEKILNDYFGK

-680 IYHFTCVTSSNEVIY
+680 IYHFTCVTSANEVIY

-707 YNKQRISLYNKLS
+707 YNKQRISLYSKLS
-720 EINKKY
+720 EINKRY
-726 DEFDEKKEKINQH
+726 NDFDEKKGRINEH
-739 KEEILNQEM
+739 KEQIMNQEM
-748 QIQQETDSNFK
+748 QIQQETDTSFK
-759 NRSDINNKLDLLEKE
+759 NRSDINSKLDALEKE
-774 MTNCFQNK
+774 MTNCLQNK
-782 TNTEQRLNHFQD
+782 TSSEQRLNHYQD

-800 IQQKEYDSKIK
+800 LQQKEYESKIK

-823 NKSVINT
+823 NKNIISS
-830 QTVEQID
+830 QAVEQID
-837 NLEKKILER
+837 ELEKRILER
-846 EKKKNELIEKS
+846 EKKKNELIEKC
-857 ISYEERINNEI
+857 ISYEERINHEI
-868 PNKEIELNNKI
+868 PNKEIELQNKI
-879 NSLQNILN
+879 NSYQNILN
-887 NLDSS
+887 NLDAS

-897 ASTQDINID
+897 ASTQEISVD

-916 IKKYLEEIS
+916 IKKYMEEIS
-925 NSEQKINDNQTK
+925 TSEQKINDNQTK

-967 EKNNKKNEST
+967 DKNNKKNEST

-993 LTEQKA
+993 LSEQKA

-1014 QRLSQEKM
+1014 QRLNQEKM
-1022 MQKVYEELNKV
+1022 LQKVYEELNKV

-1054 IDKKNDIKE
+1054 IDKKNSIKE

-1088 AIQTTFENVQKSF
+1088 AIQDTFENVKKSF
-1101 SKFFK
+1101 AKFFK
-1106 YLTGNGKANMELSQD
+1106 FLTGNGKGNMELSQD
-1121 KKAIHISVSFNED
+1121 KRAIHISVSFNEE
-1134 QKNSQTMY
+1134 QNSSQTMY

-1240 Q
+1240 S

>member
-1 MKSIQGLNI
+1 MKTIQGLNI

-27 DELSKGINLIIGA
+27 DELSKGVNLIIGA

-79 ADDSAKLSVELVL
+79 SEDSAKLSVELVI

-110 SFDTKEG
+110 LFDTKEG

-158 ILNCTDEEFF
+158 ILNCTDEEYF

-195 STRNKIEMQANEIQ
+195 STRTKIEMQADEIQ
-209 NHIDKLYD
+209 NHIDKLYE

-244 NELEKNIGF
+244 NDLEKNIGF
-253 LQEKHLA
+253 LQEKHQA

-268 YQKQNLTKNEISQK
+268 YQKQNLTKNEINQK

-292 LDSLRNKVSKFNTI
+292 LDSLHKKVSKFNKI

-315 QKESNLSNKNY
+315 QKESNLSTKNY
-326 DKKETEKQLSLY
+326 DKKETEKQLALY
-338 QKELNKLLEQKK
+338 QNELNDLLAQKN
-350 YALKELSNAKKGIEA
+350 YAIKELSNAKKGIEV
-365 LENELMTQKKEF
+365 LENDLINQKKEF

-394 RKAYLLNELKNLK
+394 RKAYLVTELKNLK
-407 ESKNVVDDA
+407 ESKNVVDDS
-416 IININKEISKEKDDI
+416 IININKEISKEKGDIDEIILRMKSIENDI
-431 NEITEKMK
+431 N
-439 SLEIDINSQKTS
+439 DQKLS
-451 IENINNNLSSLKEQR
+451 IENINSNLASLKDKR
-466 RNYTNLIKKDTID
+466 RNYTNLIKKDMID
-479 INEFSDQMTQLKK
+479 MNEFSDQMTQLKN
-492 QMEQLTI
+492 QMEQLSI

-509 VSIIKNKKIPG
+509 VSTLKNMRIQG
-520 FYGLILDLI
+520 LYGLVLDLI

-551 VDTMETAKKI
+551 VDTMETAKRI

-566 KLNGPVIN
+566 KINGPVIN
-574 IIPLDFI
+574 IIPLEFV
-581 ELNNNEENSTDSEE
+581 ELNNEDTTDSEDE
-595 ENAEWIL
+595 DSEWIVE
-602 NDTQNNNNINNKS
+602 DSQNNKS
-615 IIKRKDIGKTQLAGA
+615 MIKRKDMTKTQLAGA

-638 INEDFLTQNPTIN
+638 INDEFLKQNPTVN
-651 QKKLEKILDNYFGK
+651 QKKLEKILDDYFGK

-680 IYHFTCVTSSNEVIY
+680 IYHFTCVTSANEVIY

-707 YNKQRISLYNKLS
+707 YNRQRISLYSKLS
-720 EINKKY
+720 EINKRY
-726 DEFDEKKEKINQH
+726 NDFDEKKGRINEH
-739 KEEILNQEM
+739 KEQIMNQEM
-748 QIQQETDSNFK
+748 QIQQETDTSFK
-759 NRSDINNKLDLLEKE
+759 NRSDINSKLDALEKE
-774 MTNCFQNK
+774 MTNCLQNK
-782 TNTEQRLNHFQD
+782 TSSEQRLNHYQD

-800 IQQKEYDSKIK
+800 LQQKEYESKIK

-823 NKSVINT
+823 NKNIISS
-830 QTVEQID
+830 QAVEQID
-837 NLEKKILER
+837 ELEKRILER
-846 EKKKNELIEKS
+846 EKKKNELIEKC
-857 ISYEERINNEI
+857 ISYEERINHEI
-868 PNKEIELNNKI
+868 PNKEIELQNKI
-879 NSLQNILN
+879 NSYQNILN
-887 NLDSS
+887 NLDAS

-897 ASTQDINID
+897 ASTQEISVD

-916 IKKYLEEIS
+916 IKKYMEEIS
-925 NSEQKINDNQTK
+925 TSEQKINDNQTK

-967 EKNNKKNEST
+967 DKNNKKNEST

-993 LTEQKA
+993 LSEQKA

-1014 QRLSQEKM
+1014 QRLNQEKM
-1022 MQKVYEELNKV
+1022 LQKVYEELNKV
-1033 NKELQKYD
+1033 NKELKKYD

-1054 IDKKNDIKE
+1054 IDKKNSIKE

-1088 AIQTTFENVQKSF
+1088 AIQDTFENVKKSF
-1101 SKFFK
+1101 AKFFK
-1106 YLTGNGKANMELSQD
+1106 FLTGNGKGNMELSQD
-1121 KKAIHISVSFNED
+1121 KRAIHISVSFNEE
-1134 QKNSQTMY
+1134 QNSSQTMY

-1240 Q
+1240 S

>member
-1 MKSIQGLNI
+1 MKTIQGLNI

-27 DELSKGINLIIGA
+27 DELSKGVNLIIGA

-79 ADDSAKLSVELVL
+79 SEDSAKLSVELVI

-110 SFDTKEG
+110 LFDTKEG

-158 ILNCTDEEFF
+158 ILNCTDEEYF

-195 STRNKIEMQANEIQ
+195 STRAKIEMQADEIQ
-209 NHIDKLYD
+209 NHIDKLYE

-244 NELEKNIGF
+244 NDLEKNIGF
-253 LQEKHLA
+253 LQEKHQA

-268 YQKQNLTKNEISQK
+268 YQKQNLTKNEINQK

-292 LDSLRNKVSKFNTI
+292 LDSLHKKVSKFNKI

-315 QKESNLSNKNY
+315 QKESNLSTKNY
-326 DKKETEKQLSLY
+326 DKKETEKQLALY
-338 QKELNKLLEQKK
+338 QNELNDLLAQKN
-350 YALKELSNAKKGIEA
+350 YAIKELSNAKKGIEV
-365 LENELMTQKKEF
+365 LENDLINQKEEF

-394 RKAYLLNELKNLK
+394 RKAYLVTELKNLK
-407 ESKNVVDDA
+407 ESKNVVDDS
-416 IININKEISKEKDDI
+416 IININKEISNEKGDIDEIILRMKSIENDI
-431 NEITEKMK
+431 N
-439 SLEIDINSQKTS
+439 DQKLS
-451 IENINNNLSSLKEQR
+451 IENINNNLASLKDKR
-466 RNYTNLIKKDTID
+466 RNYTNLIKKDMID
-479 INEFSDQMTQLKK
+479 MNEFSDQMTQLKN
-492 QMEQLTI
+492 QMEQLSI

-509 VSIIKNKKIPG
+509 VSTLKNMRIQG
-520 FYGLILDLI
+520 LYGLVLDLI

-551 VDTMETAKKI
+551 VDTMETAKRI

-566 KLNGPVIN
+566 KINGPVIN
-574 IIPLDFI
+574 IIPLEFV
-581 ELNNNEENSTDSEE
+581 ELNNEDTTDSEDE
-595 ENAEWIL
+595 DSEWIVE
-602 NDTQNNNNINNKS
+602 DSQNNKS
-615 IIKRKDIGKTQLAGA
+615 MIKRKDMTKTQLAGA

-638 INEDFLTQNPTIN
+638 INDEFLKQNPTVN
-651 QKKLEKILDNYFGK
+651 QKKLEKILNDYFGK

-680 IYHFTCVTSSNEVIY
+680 IYHFTCVTSANEVIY

-707 YNKQRISLYNKLS
+707 YNKQRISLYSKLS
-720 EINKKY
+720 EINKRY
-726 DEFDEKKEKINQH
+726 NDFDEKKGRINEH
-739 KEEILNQEM
+739 KEQIMNQEM
-748 QIQQETDSNFK
+748 QIQQETDTSFK
-759 NRSDINNKLDLLEKE
+759 NRSDINSKLDALEKE
-774 MTNCFQNK
+774 MTNCLQNK
-782 TNTEQRLNHFQD
+782 TSSEQRLNHYQD

-800 IQQKEYDSKIK
+800 LQQKEYESKIK

-823 NKSVINT
+823 NKNIISS
-830 QTVEQID
+830 QAVEQID
-837 NLEKKILER
+837 ELEKRILER
-846 EKKKNELIEKS
+846 EKKKNELIEKC
-857 ISYEERINNEI
+857 ISYEERINHEI
-868 PNKEIELNNKI
+868 PNKEIELQNKI
-879 NSLQNILN
+879 NSYQNILN
-887 NLDSS
+887 NLDAS

-897 ASTQDINID
+897 ASTQEISVD

-916 IKKYLEEIS
+916 IKKYMEEIS
-925 NSEQKINDNQTK
+925 TSEQKINDNQTK

-967 EKNNKKNEST
+967 DKNNKKNEST

-993 LTEQKA
+993 LSEQKA

-1014 QRLSQEKM
+1014 QRLNQEKM
-1022 MQKVYEELNKV
+1022 LQKVYEELNKV

-1054 IDKKNDIKE
+1054 IDKKNSIKE

-1088 AIQTTFENVQKSF
+1088 AIQDTFENVKKSF
-1101 SKFFK
+1101 AKFFK
-1106 YLTGNGKANMELSQD
+1106 FLTGNGKGNMELSQD
-1121 KKAIHISVSFNED
+1121 KRAIHISVSFNEE
-1134 QKNSQTMY
+1134 QNSSQTMY

-1240 Q
+1240 S

>member
-1 MKSIQGLNI
+1 MKTIQGLNI

-27 DELSKGINLIIGA
+27 DELSKGVNLIIGA

-79 ADDSAKLSVELVL
+79 SEDSAKLSVELVI

-110 SFDTKEG
+110 LFDTKEG

-158 ILNCTDEEFF
+158 ILNCTDEEYF

-195 STRNKIEMQANEIQ
+195 STRTKIEMQADEIQ
-209 NHIDKLYD
+209 NHIDKLYE

-244 NELEKNIGF
+244 NDLEKNIGF
-253 LQEKHLA
+253 LQEKHQA

-268 YQKQNLTKNEISQK
+268 YQKQNLTKNEINQK

-292 LDSLRNKVSKFNTI
+292 LDSLHKKVSKFNKI

-315 QKESNLSNKNY
+315 QKESNLSTKNY
-326 DKKETEKQLSLY
+326 DKKETEKQLALY
-338 QKELNKLLEQKK
+338 QNELNDLLAQKN
-350 YALKELSNAKKGIEA
+350 YAIKELSNAKKGIEI
-365 LENELMTQKKEF
+365 LENDLINQKKEF

-394 RKAYLLNELKNLK
+394 RKAYLVTELKNLK
-407 ESKNVVDDA
+407 EGKNVVDDS
-416 IININKEISKEKDDI
+416 IININKEISKEKGDIDEIILRMKSIENDI
-431 NEITEKMK
+431 N
-439 SLEIDINSQKTS
+439 DQKLS
-451 IENINNNLSSLKEQR
+451 IENINNNLASLKDKR
-466 RNYTNLIKKDTID
+466 RNYTNLIKKDMID
-479 INEFSDQMTQLKK
+479 MNEFSDQMTQLKN
-492 QMEQLTI
+492 QMEQLSI

-509 VSIIKNKKIPG
+509 VSTLKNMRIQG
-520 FYGLILDLI
+520 LYGLVLDLI

-551 VDTMETAKKI
+551 VDTMETAKRI

-566 KLNGPVIN
+566 KINGPVIN
-574 IIPLDFI
+574 IIPLEFV
-581 ELNNNEENSTDSEE
+581 ELNNEDTTDSEDE
-595 ENAEWIL
+595 DSEWIVE
-602 NDTQNNNNINNKS
+602 DSQNNKS
-615 IIKRKDIGKTQLAGA
+615 MIKRKDMTKTQLAGA

-638 INEDFLTQNPTIN
+638 INDEFLKQNPTVN
-651 QKKLEKILDNYFGK
+651 QKKLEKILDDYFGK

-680 IYHFTCVTSSNEVIY
+680 IYHFTCVTSANEVIY

-707 YNKQRISLYNKLS
+707 YNKQRISLYSKLS
-720 EINKKY
+720 EINKRY
-726 DEFDEKKEKINQH
+726 NDFDEKKGRINEH
-739 KEEILNQEM
+739 KEQIMNQEM
-748 QIQQETDSNFK
+748 QIQQETDTSFK
-759 NRSDINNKLDLLEKE
+759 NRSDINSKLDALEKE
-774 MTNCFQNK
+774 MTNCLQNK
-782 TNTEQRLNHFQD
+782 TSSEQRLNHYQD

-800 IQQKEYDSKIK
+800 LQQKEYESKIK

-823 NKSVINT
+823 NKNIISS
-830 QTVEQID
+830 QAVEQID
-837 NLEKKILER
+837 ELEKRILER
-846 EKKKNELIEKS
+846 EKKKNELIEKC
-857 ISYEERINNEI
+857 ISYEERINHEI
-868 PNKEIELNNKI
+868 PNKEIELQNKI
-879 NSLQNILN
+879 NSYQNILN
-887 NLDSS
+887 NLDAS

-897 ASTQDINID
+897 ASTQEISVD

-916 IKKYLEEIS
+916 IKKYMEEIS
-925 NSEQKINDNQTK
+925 TSEQKINDNQTK

-967 EKNNKKNEST
+967 DKNNKKNEST

-993 LTEQKA
+993 LSEQKA

-1014 QRLSQEKM
+1014 QRLNQEKM
-1022 MQKVYEELNKV
+1022 LQKVYEELNKV
-1033 NKELQKYD
+1033 NKELKKYD

-1054 IDKKNDIKE
+1054 IDKKNSIKE

-1088 AIQTTFENVQKSF
+1088 AIQDTFENVKKSF
-1101 SKFFK
+1101 AKFFK
-1106 YLTGNGKANMELSQD
+1106 FLTGNGKGNMELSQD
-1121 KKAIHISVSFNED
+1121 KRAIHISVSFNEE
-1134 QKNSQTMY
+1134 QNSSQTMY

-1240 Q
+1240 S

>member
-27 DELSKGINLIIGA
+27 DELSKGVNLIIGA

-79 ADDSAKLSVELVL
+79 SEDSAKLSVELVI

-110 SFDTKEG
+110 LFDTKEG

-158 ILNCTDEEFF
+158 ILNCTDEEYF

-195 STRNKIEMQANEIQ
+195 STRAKIEMQANEIQ
-209 NHIDKLYD
+209 NHIDKLYE

-244 NELEKNIGF
+244 NDLEKNIGF
-253 LQEKHLA
+253 LQEKHQA

-268 YQKQNLTKNEISQK
+268 YQKQNLTKNEINQK

-292 LDSLRNKVSKFNTI
+292 LDSLHKKVSKFNKI
-306 IGQIESSKI
+306 IGQIESNKI
-315 QKESNLSNKNY
+315 QKESNLSTKNY
-326 DKKETEKQLSLY
+326 DKKETEKQLAIY
-338 QKELNKLLEQKK
+338 QNELNNLLAQKN
-350 YALKELSNAKKGIEA
+350 YSIKELSNAKKGIEV
-365 LENELMTQKKEF
+365 LENDLIAQKKEF

-394 RKAYLLNELKNLK
+394 RKAYLVTELKNLK
-407 ESKNVVDDA
+407 ESKSVVDDS
-416 IININKEISKEKDDI
+416 IININKEISKEKEDIDDI
-431 NEITEKMK
+431 ISKMK
-439 SLEIDINSQKTS
+439 SLENDINEQKSS
-451 IENINNNLSSLKEQR
+451 IENINNNLASLKDKR
-466 RNYTNLIKKDTID
+466 RNYTNLIKKDMID
-479 INEFSDQMTQLKK
+479 INEFSDQMTQLKN
-492 QMEQLTI
+492 QMEQLSI
-499 NFPNFETFKT
+499 NFPNFEIFKT
-509 VSIIKNKKIPG
+509 VSTLKNMRIQG
-520 FYGLILDLI
+520 FYGLVLDLI

-551 VDTMETAKKI
+551 VDTMETAKRI

-566 KLNGPVIN
+566 KINGPVIN

-581 ELNNNEENSTDSEE
+581 ELNGDDTADSEDE
-595 ENAEWIL
+595 DSEWIME
-602 NDTQNNNNINNKS
+602 DSQNNKS
-615 IIKRKDIGKTQLAGA
+615 MIRRKDMTKTQLAGA

-638 INEDFLTQNPTIN
+638 INDEFIKQNPTVN
-651 QKKLEKILDNYFGK
+651 QKKLEKILDDYFGK

-680 IYHFTCVTSSNEVIY
+680 IYHFTCVTSANEVIY

-720 EINKKY
+720 EINKRY
-726 DEFDEKKEKINQH
+726 NDFDEKKGRVNEH
-739 KEEILNQEM
+739 KEQIMNQEM
-748 QIQQETDSNFK
+748 QIQQETDTSFK
-759 NRSDINNKLDLLEKE
+759 NRSDINSKLDALEKE
-774 MTNCFQNK
+774 MTNCLQNK
-782 TNTEQRLNHFQD
+782 TSSEQRLNHYQD

-800 IQQKEYDSKIK
+800 LQQKEYESKIK

-823 NKSVINT
+823 NKNIINT

-837 NLEKKILER
+837 ELKKRIMER
-846 EKKKNELIEKS
+846 EKKKNELIEKC
-857 ISYEERINNEI
+857 ISYEERINHEI
-868 PNKEIELNNKI
+868 PNKEIELQNKI
-879 NSLQNILN
+879 NSFQNILN

-897 ASTQDINID
+897 ASTQEISVD

-916 IKKYLEEIS
+916 IKKYMEEIS
-925 NSEQKINDNQTK
+925 TSEQKINDNQTK

-967 EKNNKKNEST
+967 DKNNKKSESA

-993 LTEQKA
+993 LAEQKA

-1014 QRLSQEKM
+1014 QRLNQEKM
-1022 MQKVYEELNKV
+1022 LQKVYEELNKV

-1054 IDKKNDIKE
+1054 IDKKNSIKE

-1088 AIQTTFENVQKSF
+1088 AIQDTFENVKKSF

-1106 YLTGNGKANMELSQD
+1106 YLTGNGKGNMELSQD
-1121 KKAIHISVSFNED
+1121 KRSIHISVSFNEE
-1134 QKNSQTMY
+1134 QNSSQTMY

-1240 Q
+1240 S

>member
-1 MKSIQGLNI
+1 MKTIQGLNI

-27 DELSKGINLIIGA
+27 DELSKGVNLIIGA

-79 ADDSAKLSVELVL
+79 SEDSAKLSVELVI

-110 SFDTKEG
+110 LFDTKEG

-158 ILNCTDEEFF
+158 ILNCTDEEYF

-195 STRNKIEMQANEIQ
+195 STRTKIEMQADEIQ
-209 NHIDKLYD
+209 NHIDKLYE

-244 NELEKNIGF
+244 NDLEKNIGF
-253 LQEKHLA
+253 LQEKHQA

-268 YQKQNLTKNEISQK
+268 YQKQNLTKNEINQK

-292 LDSLRNKVSKFNTI
+292 LDSLHKKVSKFNKI

-315 QKESNLSNKNY
+315 QKESNLSTKNY
-326 DKKETEKQLSLY
+326 DKKETEKQLALY
-338 QKELNKLLEQKK
+338 QNELNDLLAQKN
-350 YALKELSNAKKGIEA
+350 YAIKELSNAKKGIEV
-365 LENELMTQKKEF
+365 LENDLINQKKEF

-394 RKAYLLNELKNLK
+394 RKAYLVTELKNLK
-407 ESKNVVDDA
+407 ESKNVVDDS
-416 IININKEISKEKDDI
+416 IININKEINKEKGDIDEIILRMKSIENDI
-431 NEITEKMK
+431 N
-439 SLEIDINSQKTS
+439 DQKLS
-451 IENINNNLSSLKEQR
+451 IENINNNLASLKDKR
-466 RNYTNLIKKDTID
+466 RNYTNLIKKDMID
-479 INEFSDQMTQLKK
+479 MNEFSDQMTQLKN
-492 QMEQLTI
+492 QMEQLSI

-509 VSIIKNKKIPG
+509 VSTLKNMRIQG
-520 FYGLILDLI
+520 LYGLVLDLI

-551 VDTMETAKKI
+551 VDTMETAKRI

-566 KLNGPVIN
+566 KINGPVIN
-574 IIPLDFI
+574 IIPLEFV
-581 ELNNNEENSTDSEE
+581 ELNNEDTTDSEDE
-595 ENAEWIL
+595 DSEWIVE
-602 NDTQNNNNINNKS
+602 DSQNNKS
-615 IIKRKDIGKTQLAGA
+615 MIKRKDMTKTQLAGA

-638 INEDFLTQNPTIN
+638 INDEFLKQNPTVN
-651 QKKLEKILDNYFGK
+651 QKKLEKILNDYFGK

-680 IYHFTCVTSSNEVIY
+680 IYHFTCVTSANEVIY

-707 YNKQRISLYNKLS
+707 YNKQRISLYSKLS
-720 EINKKY
+720 EINKRY
-726 DEFDEKKEKINQH
+726 NDFDEKKGRINEH
-739 KEEILNQEM
+739 KEQIMNQEM
-748 QIQQETDSNFK
+748 QIQQETDTSFK
-759 NRSDINNKLDLLEKE
+759 NRSDINSKLDALEKE
-774 MTNCFQNK
+774 MTNCLQNK
-782 TNTEQRLNHFQD
+782 TSSEQRLNHYQD

-800 IQQKEYDSKIK
+800 LQQKEYESKIK

-823 NKSVINT
+823 NKNIISS
-830 QTVEQID
+830 QAVEQID
-837 NLEKKILER
+837 ELEKRILER
-846 EKKKNELIEKS
+846 EKKKNELIEKC
-857 ISYEERINNEI
+857 ISYEERINHEI
-868 PNKEIELNNKI
+868 PNKEIELQNKI
-879 NSLQNILN
+879 NSYQNILN
-887 NLDSS
+887 NLDAS

-897 ASTQDINID
+897 ASTQEISVD

-916 IKKYLEEIS
+916 IKKYMEEIS
-925 NSEQKINDNQTK
+925 TSEQKINDNQTK

-967 EKNNKKNEST
+967 DKNNKKNEST

-993 LTEQKA
+993 LSEQKA

-1014 QRLSQEKM
+1014 QRLNQEKM
-1022 MQKVYEELNKV
+1022 LQKVYEELNKV

-1054 IDKKNDIKE
+1054 IDKKNSIKE

-1088 AIQTTFENVQKSF
+1088 AIQDTFENVKKSF
-1101 SKFFK
+1101 AKFFK
-1106 YLTGNGKANMELSQD
+1106 FLTGNGKGNMELSQD
-1121 KKAIHISVSFNED
+1121 KRAIHISVSFNEE
-1134 QKNSQTMY
+1134 QNSSQTMY

-1240 Q
+1240 S

>member
-1 MKSIQGLNI
+1 MKTIQGLNI

-27 DELSKGINLIIGA
+27 DELSKGVNLIIGA

-79 ADDSAKLSVELVL
+79 SEDSAKLSVELVI

-110 SFDTKEG
+110 LFDTKEG

-158 ILNCTDEEFF
+158 ILNCTDEEYF

-195 STRNKIEMQANEIQ
+195 STRAKIEMQADEIQ
-209 NHIDKLYD
+209 NHIDKLYE

-244 NELEKNIGF
+244 NDLEKNIGF
-253 LQEKHLA
+253 LQEKHQA

-268 YQKQNLTKNEISQK
+268 YQKQNLTKNEINQK

-292 LDSLRNKVSKFNTI
+292 LDSLHKKVSKFNKI

-315 QKESNLSNKNY
+315 QKESNLSTKNY
-326 DKKETEKQLSLY
+326 DKKETEKQLALY
-338 QKELNKLLEQKK
+338 QNELNDLLAQKN
-350 YALKELSNAKKGIEA
+350 YAIKELSNAKKGIEV
-365 LENELMTQKKEF
+365 LENDLINQKKEF

-394 RKAYLLNELKNLK
+394 RKAYLVTELKNLK
-407 ESKNVVDDA
+407 ESKNVVDDS
-416 IININKEISKEKDDI
+416 IININKEISKEKGDIDEIILRMKSIENDI
-431 NEITEKMK
+431 N
-439 SLEIDINSQKTS
+439 DQKLS
-451 IENINNNLSSLKEQR
+451 IENINNNLASLKDKR
-466 RNYTNLIKKDTID
+466 RNYTNLIKKDMID
-479 INEFSDQMTQLKK
+479 MNEFSDQMTQLKN
-492 QMEQLTI
+492 QMEQLSI

-509 VSIIKNKKIPG
+509 VSALKNMRIQG
-520 FYGLILDLI
+520 LYGLVLDLI

-551 VDTMETAKKI
+551 VDTMETAKRI

-566 KLNGPVIN
+566 KINGPVIN
-574 IIPLDFI
+574 IIPLEFV
-581 ELNNNEENSTDSEE
+581 ELNNEDTTDSEDE
-595 ENAEWIL
+595 DSEWIVE
-602 NDTQNNNNINNKS
+602 DSQNNKS
-615 IIKRKDIGKTQLAGA
+615 MIKRKDMTKTQLAGA

-638 INEDFLTQNPTIN
+638 INDEFLKQNPTVN
-651 QKKLEKILDNYFGK
+651 QKKLEKILDDYFGK

-680 IYHFTCVTSSNEVIY
+680 IYHFTCVTSANEVIY

-707 YNKQRISLYNKLS
+707 YNKQRISLYSKLS
-720 EINKKY
+720 EINKRY
-726 DEFDEKKEKINQH
+726 NDFDEKKGRINEH
-739 KEEILNQEM
+739 KEQIMNQEM
-748 QIQQETDSNFK
+748 QIQQETDTSFK
-759 NRSDINNKLDLLEKE
+759 NRSDINSKLDALEKE
-774 MTNCFQNK
+774 MTNCLQNK
-782 TNTEQRLNHFQD
+782 TSSEQRLNHYQD

-800 IQQKEYDSKIK
+800 LQQKEYESKIK

-823 NKSVINT
+823 NKNVISS
-830 QTVEQID
+830 QAVEQID
-837 NLEKKILER
+837 ELEKRILER
-846 EKKKNELIEKS
+846 EKKKNELIEKC
-857 ISYEERINNEI
+857 ISYEERINHEI
-868 PNKEIELNNKI
+868 PNKEIELQNKI
-879 NSLQNILN
+879 NSYQNILN
-887 NLDSS
+887 NLDAS

-897 ASTQDINID
+897 ASTQEISVD

-916 IKKYLEEIS
+916 IKKYMEEIS
-925 NSEQKINDNQTK
+925 TSEQKINDNQTK

-967 EKNNKKNEST
+967 DKNNKKNEST

-993 LTEQKA
+993 LSEQKA

-1014 QRLSQEKM
+1014 QRLNQEKM
-1022 MQKVYEELNKV
+1022 LQKVYEELNKV

-1054 IDKKNDIKE
+1054 IDKKNSIKE

-1088 AIQTTFENVQKSF
+1088 AIQDTFENVKKSF
-1101 SKFFK
+1101 AKFFK
-1106 YLTGNGKANMELSQD
+1106 FLTGNGKGNMELSQD
-1121 KKAIHISVSFNED
+1121 KRAIHISVSFNEE
-1134 QKNSQTMY
+1134 QNSSQTMY

-1240 Q
+1240 S

>member
-27 DELSKGINLIIGA
+27 DELSKGVNLIIGA

-79 ADDSAKLSVELVL
+79 SEDSSKLSVELVI

-110 SFDTKEG
+110 LFDTKEG

-137 EGAGFMKTNP
+137 EVAGFMKTNP

-158 ILNCTDEEFF
+158 ILNCTDEEYF

-183 KAESLKLLEENK
+183 KAESLRLLEENK
-195 STRNKIEMQANEIQ
+195 STRAKIEMQADEIQ
-209 NHIDKLYD
+209 NHIDKLYE

-223 NYSKVE
+223 NYSKIE

-244 NELEKNIGF
+244 NDLEKNIGF
-253 LQEKHLA
+253 LQEKHQA

-268 YQKQNLTKNEISQK
+268 YQKQNLTKNEINQK

-292 LDSLRNKVSKFNTI
+292 LDSLHKKVSKFNKI
-306 IGQIESSKI
+306 IGQIESNKI
-315 QKESNLSNKNY
+315 QKESNLSTKNY
-326 DKKETEKQLSLY
+326 DKKETEKQLAAY
-338 QKELNKLLEQKK
+338 QNELNDLLAQKN
-350 YALKELSNAKKGIEA
+350 YSIKELSNAKKGIEV
-365 LENELMTQKKEF
+365 LENDLISQKKEF

-394 RKAYLLNELKNLK
+394 RKAYLVTELKNLK
-407 ESKNVVDDA
+407 ESKNVVDDS
-416 IININKEISKEKDDI
+416 IININKEISKEKGDIDDIVQKMESIEKDI
-431 NEITEKMK
+431 NE
-439 SLEIDINSQKTS
+439 QKLS
-451 IENINNNLSSLKEQR
+451 IENINNNLASLKDKR
-466 RNYTNLIKKDTID
+466 RNYTNLIKKDMID
-479 INEFSDQMTQLKK
+479 INEFSDQMTQLKN
-492 QMEQLTI
+492 QMEQLSI

-509 VSIIKNKKIPG
+509 VSTLKNMRIQG
-520 FYGLILDLI
+520 FYGLVLDLI

-551 VDTMETAKKI
+551 VDTMETAKRI

-566 KLNGPVIN
+566 KINGPVIN

-581 ELNNNEENSTDSEE
+581 EINGEETADSEDE
-595 ENAEWIL
+595 DSEWIME
-602 NDTQNNNNINNKS
+602 DSQNNKS
-615 IIKRKDIGKTQLAGA
+615 MIRRKDMTKTQLAGA

-638 INEDFLTQNPTIN
+638 INDEFIKQNPTVN
-651 QKKLEKILDNYFGK
+651 QKKLEKILDDYFGK

-680 IYHFTCVTSSNEVIY
+680 IYHFTCVTSANEVIY

-707 YNKQRISLYNKLS
+707 YNKQRISLYSKLS
-720 EINKKY
+720 EISKKY
-726 DEFDEKKEKINQH
+726 NDFDEKKGRVNEH
-739 KEEILNQEM
+739 KEQIMNQEM
-748 QIQQETDSNFK
+748 QIQQETDTSFK
-759 NRSDINNKLDLLEKE
+759 NRSDINSKLDALEKE
-774 MTNCFQNK
+774 MTNCLQNK
-782 TNTEQRLNHFQD
+782 TSSEQRLNHYQD

-800 IQQKEYDSKIK
+800 LQQKEYESKIK
-811 VYNDILNGNVDI
+811 IYNDILNGNVDI
-823 NKSVINT
+823 NKNLINT

-837 NLEKKILER
+837 ELEKRIMER
-846 EKKKNELIEKS
+846 EKKKNELIEKC
-857 ISYEERINNEI
+857 ISYEERINHEI
-868 PNKEIELNNKI
+868 PNKEIELQNKI
-879 NSLQNILN
+879 NSFQNILN
-887 NLDSS
+887 NLDTS

-897 ASTQDINID
+897 ASTQEISVD

-916 IKKYLEEIS
+916 IKKYMEEIS
-925 NSEQKINDNQTK
+925 TSEQKINDNQTK
-937 LAQLNEVNNKL
+937 LAQLNEINNKL

-967 EKNNKKNEST
+967 DKNSKKNESA

-983 SGFDHDIVKK
+983 TGFDHDIVKK
-993 LTEQKA
+993 LAEQKA

-1014 QRLSQEKM
+1014 QRLNQEKM
-1022 MQKVYEELNKV
+1022 LQKVYDELNKV

-1054 IDKKNDIKE
+1054 IDKKNSIKE

-1088 AIQTTFENVQKSF
+1088 AIQDTFENVKKSF
-1101 SKFFK
+1101 AKFFK
-1106 YLTGNGKANMELSQD
+1106 YLTGNGKGNMELSQD
-1121 KKAIHISVSFNED
+1121 KKSIHISVSFNEE
-1134 QKNSQTMY
+1134 QNSSQTMY

-1166 PFYILDEIDAALDPN
+1166 PFYILDEIDDALDPN

-1240 Q
+1240 S

>member
-27 DELSKGINLIIGA
+27 DELSKGVNLIIGA

-79 ADDSAKLSVELVL
+79 SEDSAKLSVELVI

-110 SFDTKEG
+110 LFDTKEG

-158 ILNCTDEEFF
+158 ILNCTDEEYF

-183 KAESLKLLEENK
+183 KAESLRLLEENK
-195 STRNKIEMQANEIQ
+195 STRAKIEMQANEIQ
-209 NHIDKLYD
+209 NHIDKLYE

-223 NYSKVE
+223 NYSKIE

-244 NELEKNIGF
+244 NDLEKNIGF
-253 LQEKHLA
+253 LQEKHQA

-268 YQKQNLTKNEISQK
+268 YQKQNLTKNEINQK

-292 LDSLRNKVSKFNTI
+292 LDSLHKKVSKFNKI
-306 IGQIESSKI
+306 IGQIESNKI
-315 QKESNLSNKNY
+315 QKESNLSTKNY
-326 DKKETEKQLSLY
+326 DKKETEKQLATY
-338 QKELNKLLEQKK
+338 QNELNDLLAQKN
-350 YALKELSNAKKGIEA
+350 YSIKELSNAKKGIEV
-365 LENELMTQKKEF
+365 LENDLISQKKEF

-394 RKAYLLNELKNLK
+394 RKAYLVTELKNLK
-407 ESKNVVDDA
+407 ESKNVVDDS
-416 IININKEISKEKDDI
+416 IININKEISKEKGDIDDIIQKMESIEKDI
-431 NEITEKMK
+431 NE
-439 SLEIDINSQKTS
+439 QKLS
-451 IENINNNLSSLKEQR
+451 IENINNNLASLKDKR
-466 RNYTNLIKKDTID
+466 RNYTNLIKKDMID
-479 INEFSDQMTQLKK
+479 INEFSDQMTQLKN
-492 QMEQLTI
+492 QMEQLSI

-509 VSIIKNKKIPG
+509 VSTLKNMRIQG
-520 FYGLILDLI
+520 FYGLVLDLI

-551 VDTMETAKKI
+551 VDTMETAKRI

-566 KLNGPVIN
+566 KINGPVIN

-581 ELNNNEENSTDSEE
+581 ELNGEETADSEDE
-595 ENAEWIL
+595 DSEWIME
-602 NDTQNNNNINNKS
+602 DSQNNKS
-615 IIKRKDIGKTQLAGA
+615 MIRRKDMTKTQLAGA

-638 INEDFLTQNPTIN
+638 INDEFIKQNPTVN
-651 QKKLEKILDNYFGK
+651 QKKLEKILDDYFGK

-680 IYHFTCVTSSNEVIY
+680 IYHFTCVTSANEVIY

-707 YNKQRISLYNKLS
+707 YNKQRISLYSKLS
-720 EINKKY
+720 EISKKY
-726 DEFDEKKEKINQH
+726 NDFDEKKGRVNEH
-739 KEEILNQEM
+739 KEQIMNQEM
-748 QIQQETDSNFK
+748 QIQQETDTSFK
-759 NRSDINNKLDLLEKE
+759 NRSDINSKLDALEKE
-774 MTNCFQNK
+774 MTNCLQNK
-782 TNTEQRLNHFQD
+782 TSSEQRLNHYQD

-800 IQQKEYDSKIK
+800 LQQKEYESKIK
-811 VYNDILNGNVDI
+811 IYNDILNGNVDI
-823 NKSVINT
+823 NKNLINT

-837 NLEKKILER
+837 ELEKRIMER
-846 EKKKNELIEKS
+846 EKKKNELIEKC
-857 ISYEERINNEI
+857 ISYEERINHEI
-868 PNKEIELNNKI
+868 PNKEIELQNKI
-879 NSLQNILN
+879 NSFQNILN
-887 NLDSS
+887 NLDTS

-897 ASTQDINID
+897 ASTQEISVD

-916 IKKYLEEIS
+916 IKKYMEEIS
-925 NSEQKINDNQTK
+925 TSEQKINDNQTK
-937 LAQLNEVNNKL
+937 LAQLNEINNKL

-967 EKNNKKNEST
+967 DKNSKKNESA

-983 SGFDHDIVKK
+983 TGFDHDIVKK
-993 LTEQKA
+993 LAEQKA

-1014 QRLSQEKM
+1014 QRLNQEKM
-1022 MQKVYEELNKV
+1022 LQKVYDELNKV

-1054 IDKKNDIKE
+1054 IDKKNSIKE

-1088 AIQTTFENVQKSF
+1088 AIQDTFENVKKSF
-1101 SKFFK
+1101 AKFFK
-1106 YLTGNGKANMELSQD
+1106 YLTGNGKGNMELSQD
-1121 KKAIHISVSFNED
+1121 KKSIHISVSFNEE
-1134 QKNSQTMY
+1134 QNSSQTMY

-1240 Q
+1240 S

>member
-1 MKSIQGLNI
+1 MKTIQGLNI

-27 DELSKGINLIIGA
+27 DELSKGVNLIIGA

-79 ADDSAKLSVELVL
+79 SEDSAKLSVELVI

-110 SFDTKEG
+110 LFDTKEG

-158 ILNCTDEEFF
+158 ILNCTDEEYF

-195 STRNKIEMQANEIQ
+195 STRTKIEMQADEIQ
-209 NHIDKLYD
+209 NHIDKLYE

-244 NELEKNIGF
+244 NDLEKNIGF
-253 LQEKHLA
+253 LQEKHQA

-268 YQKQNLTKNEISQK
+268 YQKQNLTKNEINQK

-292 LDSLRNKVSKFNTI
+292 LDSLHKKVSKFNKI

-315 QKESNLSNKNY
+315 QKESNLSTKNY
-326 DKKETEKQLSLY
+326 DKKETEKQLALY
-338 QKELNKLLEQKK
+338 QNELNDLLAQKN
-350 YALKELSNAKKGIEA
+350 YAIKELSNAKKGIEV
-365 LENELMTQKKEF
+365 LENDLINQKKEF

-394 RKAYLLNELKNLK
+394 RKAYLVTELKNLK
-407 ESKNVVDDA
+407 ESKNVVDDS
-416 IININKEISKEKDDI
+416 IININKEISKEKGDIDEIILRMKSIENDI
-431 NEITEKMK
+431 N
-439 SLEIDINSQKTS
+439 DQKLS
-451 IENINNNLSSLKEQR
+451 IENINNNLASLKDKR
-466 RNYTNLIKKDTID
+466 RNYTNLIKKDMID
-479 INEFSDQMTQLKK
+479 MNEFSDQMTQLKN
-492 QMEQLTI
+492 QMEQLSI

-509 VSIIKNKKIPG
+509 VSTLKNMRIQG
-520 FYGLILDLI
+520 LYGLVLDLI

-551 VDTMETAKKI
+551 VDTMETAKRI

-566 KLNGPVIN
+566 KINGPVIN
-574 IIPLDFI
+574 IIPLEFV
-581 ELNNNEENSTDSEE
+581 ELNNEDTTDSEDE
-595 ENAEWIL
+595 DSEWIVE
-602 NDTQNNNNINNKS
+602 DSQNNKS
-615 IIKRKDIGKTQLAGA
+615 MIKRKDMTKTQLAGA

-638 INEDFLTQNPTIN
+638 INDEFLKQNPTVN
-651 QKKLEKILDNYFGK
+651 QKKLEKILNDYFGK

-680 IYHFTCVTSSNEVIY
+680 IYHFTCVTSANEVIY

-707 YNKQRISLYNKLS
+707 YNKQRISLYSKLS
-720 EINKKY
+720 EINKRY
-726 DEFDEKKEKINQH
+726 NDFDEKKGRINEH
-739 KEEILNQEM
+739 KEQIMNQEM
-748 QIQQETDSNFK
+748 QIQQETDTSFK
-759 NRSDINNKLDLLEKE
+759 NRSDINSKLDALEKE
-774 MTNCFQNK
+774 MTNCLQNK
-782 TNTEQRLNHFQD
+782 TSSEQRLNHYQD

-800 IQQKEYDSKIK
+800 LQQKEYESKIK

-823 NKSVINT
+823 NKNIISS
-830 QTVEQID
+830 QAVEQID
-837 NLEKKILER
+837 ELEKRILER
-846 EKKKNELIEKS
+846 EKKKNELIEKC
-857 ISYEERINNEI
+857 ISYEERINHEI
-868 PNKEIELNNKI
+868 PNKEIELQNKI
-879 NSLQNILN
+879 NSYQNILN
-887 NLDSS
+887 NLDAS
-892 FSYST
+892 FSYLT
-897 ASTQDINID
+897 ASTQEISVD

-916 IKKYLEEIS
+916 IKKYMEEIS
-925 NSEQKINDNQTK
+925 TSEQKINDNQTK

-967 EKNNKKNEST
+967 DKNNKKNEST

-993 LTEQKA
+993 LSEQKA

-1014 QRLSQEKM
+1014 QRLNQEKM
-1022 MQKVYEELNKV
+1022 LQKVYEELNKV

-1054 IDKKNDIKE
+1054 IDKKNSIKE

-1088 AIQTTFENVQKSF
+1088 AIQDTFENVKKSF
-1101 SKFFK
+1101 AKFFK
-1106 YLTGNGKANMELSQD
+1106 FLTGNGKGNMELSQD
-1121 KKAIHISVSFNED
+1121 KRAIHISVSFNEE
-1134 QKNSQTMY
+1134 QNSSQTMY

-1240 Q
+1240 S

>member
-27 DELSKGINLIIGA
+27 DELSKGVNLIIGA

-79 ADDSAKLSVELVL
+79 SEDSAKLSVELVI

-110 SFDTKEG
+110 LFDTKEG

-158 ILNCTDEEFF
+158 ILNCTDEEYF

-195 STRNKIEMQANEIQ
+195 STRAKIEMQANEIQ
-209 NHIDKLYD
+209 NHIDKLYE

-244 NELEKNIGF
+244 NDLEKNIGF
-253 LQEKHLA
+253 LQEKHQA

-268 YQKQNLTKNEISQK
+268 YQKQSLTKNEINQK

-292 LDSLRNKVSKFNTI
+292 LDSLHKKVSKFNKI
-306 IGQIESSKI
+306 IGQIESNKI
-315 QKESNLSNKNY
+315 QKESNLSTKNY
-326 DKKETEKQLSLY
+326 DKKETEKQLSIY
-338 QKELNKLLEQKK
+338 QNELNNLLAQKN
-350 YALKELSNAKKGIEA
+350 YSIKELSNAKKGIEV
-365 LENELMTQKKEF
+365 LENDLIAQKKEF

-394 RKAYLLNELKNLK
+394 RKAYLVTELKNLK
-407 ESKNVVDDA
+407 ESKSVVDDS
-416 IININKEISKEKDDI
+416 IININKEISKEKEDIDDI
-431 NEITEKMK
+431 ISKMK
-439 SLEIDINSQKTS
+439 SLENDINEQKSS
-451 IENINNNLSSLKEQR
+451 IENINNNLASLKDKR
-466 RNYTNLIKKDTID
+466 RNYTNLIKKDMID
-479 INEFSDQMTQLKK
+479 INEFSDQMTQLKN
-492 QMEQLTI
+492 QMEQLSI
-499 NFPNFETFKT
+499 NFPNFEIFKT
-509 VSIIKNKKIPG
+509 VSTLKNMRIQG
-520 FYGLILDLI
+520 FYGLVLDLI

-551 VDTMETAKKI
+551 VDTMETAKRI

-566 KLNGPVIN
+566 KINGPVIN

-581 ELNNNEENSTDSEE
+581 ELNGDDTADSEDE
-595 ENAEWIL
+595 DSEWIME
-602 NDTQNNNNINNKS
+602 DSQNNKS
-615 IIKRKDIGKTQLAGA
+615 MIRRKDMTKTQLAGA

-638 INEDFLTQNPTIN
+638 INDEFIKQNPTVN
-651 QKKLEKILDNYFGK
+651 QKKLEKILDDYFGK

-680 IYHFTCVTSSNEVIY
+680 IYHFTCVTSANEVIY

-707 YNKQRISLYNKLS
+707 YNKQRISLYSKLS
-720 EINKKY
+720 EINKRY
-726 DEFDEKKEKINQH
+726 NDFDEKKGRVNEH
-739 KEEILNQEM
+739 KEQIMNQEM
-748 QIQQETDSNFK
+748 QIQQETDTSFK
-759 NRSDINNKLDLLEKE
+759 NRSDINSKLDALEKE
-774 MTNCFQNK
+774 MTNCLQNK
-782 TNTEQRLNHFQD
+782 TSSEQRLNHYQD

-800 IQQKEYDSKIK
+800 LQQKEYESKIK

-823 NKSVINT
+823 NKNIINT

-837 NLEKKILER
+837 ELEKRIMER
-846 EKKKNELIEKS
+846 EKKKNELIEKC
-857 ISYEERINNEI
+857 ISYEERINHEI
-868 PNKEIELNNKI
+868 PNKEIELQNKI
-879 NSLQNILN
+879 NSFQNILN
-887 NLDSS
+887 NIDSS

-897 ASTQDINID
+897 ASTQEISVD

-916 IKKYLEEIS
+916 IKKYMEEIS
-925 NSEQKINDNQTK
+925 TSEQKINDNQTK

-967 EKNNKKNEST
+967 DKNNKKSESA

-993 LTEQKA
+993 LAEQKA

-1014 QRLSQEKM
+1014 QRLNQEKM
-1022 MQKVYEELNKV
+1022 LQKVYEELNKV

-1054 IDKKNDIKE
+1054 IDKKNSIKE

-1088 AIQTTFENVQKSF
+1088 AIQDTFENVKKSF

-1106 YLTGNGKANMELSQD
+1106 YLTGNGKGNMELSQD
-1121 KKAIHISVSFNED
+1121 KRSIHISVSFNEE
-1134 QKNSQTMY
+1134 QNSSQTMY

-1240 Q
+1240 S

>member
-1 MKSIQGLNI
+1 MKTIQGLNI

-27 DELSKGINLIIGA
+27 DELSKGVNLIIGA

-79 ADDSAKLSVELVL
+79 SEDSAKLSVELVI

-110 SFDTKEG
+110 LFDTKEG

-158 ILNCTDEEFF
+158 ILNCTDEEYF

-195 STRNKIEMQANEIQ
+195 STRAKIEMQANEIQ
-209 NHIDKLYD
+209 NHIDKLYE

-244 NELEKNIGF
+244 NDLEKNIGF
-253 LQEKHLA
+253 LQEKHQA

-268 YQKQNLTKNEISQK
+268 YQKQNLTKNEINQK

-292 LDSLRNKVSKFNTI
+292 LDSLHKKVSKFNKI

-315 QKESNLSNKNY
+315 QKESNLSTKNY
-326 DKKETEKQLSLY
+326 DKKETEKQLALY
-338 QKELNKLLEQKK
+338 QNELNDLLAQKN
-350 YALKELSNAKKGIEA
+350 YAIKELSNAKKGIEV
-365 LENELMTQKKEF
+365 LENDLINQKKEF

-394 RKAYLLNELKNLK
+394 RKAYLVTELKNLK
-407 ESKNVVDDA
+407 ESKNVVDDS
-416 IININKEISKEKDDI
+416 IININKEISKEKGDIDEIILRMKSIENDI
-431 NEITEKMK
+431 N
-439 SLEIDINSQKTS
+439 DQKLS
-451 IENINNNLSSLKEQR
+451 IENINNNLASLKDKR
-466 RNYTNLIKKDTID
+466 RNYTNLIKKDMID
-479 INEFSDQMTQLKK
+479 MNEFSDQMTQLKN
-492 QMEQLTI
+492 QMEQLSI

-509 VSIIKNKKIPG
+509 VSTLKNMRIQG
-520 FYGLILDLI
+520 LYGLVLDLI

-551 VDTMETAKKI
+551 VDTMETAKRI

-566 KLNGPVIN
+566 KINGPVIN
-574 IIPLDFI
+574 IIPLEFV
-581 ELNNNEENSTDSEE
+581 ELNNEDTTDSEDE
-595 ENAEWIL
+595 DSEWIVE
-602 NDTQNNNNINNKS
+602 DSQNNKS
-615 IIKRKDIGKTQLAGA
+615 MIKRKDMTKTQLAGA

-638 INEDFLTQNPTIN
+638 INDEFLKQNPTVN
-651 QKKLEKILDNYFGK
+651 QKKLEKILNDYFGK

-680 IYHFTCVTSSNEVIY
+680 IYHFTCVTSANEVIY

-707 YNKQRISLYNKLS
+707 YNKQRISLYSKLS
-720 EINKKY
+720 EINKRY
-726 DEFDEKKEKINQH
+726 NDFDEKKGRINEH
-739 KEEILNQEM
+739 KEQIMNQEM
-748 QIQQETDSNFK
+748 QIQQETDTSFK
-759 NRSDINNKLDLLEKE
+759 NRSDINSKLDALEKE
-774 MTNCFQNK
+774 MTNCLQNK
-782 TNTEQRLNHFQD
+782 TSSEQRLNHYQD

-800 IQQKEYDSKIK
+800 LQQKEYESKIK

-823 NKSVINT
+823 NKNIISS
-830 QTVEQID
+830 QAVEQID
-837 NLEKKILER
+837 ELEKRILER
-846 EKKKNELIEKS
+846 EKKKNELIEKC
-857 ISYEERINNEI
+857 ISYEERINHEI
-868 PNKEIELNNKI
+868 PNKEIELQNKI
-879 NSLQNILN
+879 NSYQNILN
-887 NLDSS
+887 NLDAS

-897 ASTQDINID
+897 ASTQEISVD

-916 IKKYLEEIS
+916 IKKYMEEIS
-925 NSEQKINDNQTK
+925 TSEQKINDNQTK

-967 EKNNKKNEST
+967 DKNNKKNEST

-993 LTEQKA
+993 LSEQKA

-1014 QRLSQEKM
+1014 QRLNQEKM
-1022 MQKVYEELNKV
+1022 LQKVYEELNKV

-1054 IDKKNDIKE
+1054 IDKKNSIKE

-1088 AIQTTFENVQKSF
+1088 AIQDTFENVKKSF
-1101 SKFFK
+1101 AKFFK
-1106 YLTGNGKANMELSQD
+1106 FLTGNGKGNMELSQD
-1121 KKAIHISVSFNED
+1121 KRAIHISVSFNEE
-1134 QKNSQTMY
+1134 QNSSQTMY

-1240 Q
+1240 S

>member
-27 DELSKGINLIIGA
+27 DELSKGVNLIIGA

-79 ADDSAKLSVELVL
+79 SEDSSKLSVELVL

-110 SFDTKEG
+110 LFDTKEG

-158 ILNCTDEEFF
+158 ILNCTDEEYF

-195 STRNKIEMQANEIQ
+195 ATRAKIEIQANEIQ
-209 NHIDKLYD
+209 NHIDKLYE

-223 NYSKVE
+223 NYSKIE
-229 LKRRGIEYFI
+229 FKRKGIEYFI

-244 NELEKNIGF
+244 NDLEKNIGF

-268 YQKQNLTKNEISQK
+268 YQKQNLTKNEINQK
-282 LKEIEKLNEY
+282 LKEIEKLNEH
-292 LDSLRNKVSKFNTI
+292 LDSLHKKVSKFNKI
-306 IGQIESSKI
+306 IAQIESNKI

-326 DKKETEKQLSLY
+326 DKKETEKQLSTY
-338 QKELNKLLEQKK
+338 QNELNNLLTQKNF
-350 YALKELSNAKKGIEA
+350 ALKELTNAKKGIEA
-365 LENELMTQKKEF
+365 LENEIINQKKEF

-389 KNPKE
+389 KDPKE
-394 RKAYLLNELKNLK
+394 RKAYLLTELKTLK
-407 ESKNVVDDA
+407 ESKNIIDDA
-416 IININKEISKEKDDI
+416 IININKEITKEKEDVNNTINQMKQIEKDI
-431 NEITEKMK
+431 KEQK
-439 SLEIDINSQKTS
+439 IN
-451 IENINNNLSSLKEQR
+451 IENINNNLSSLKDQR

-479 INEFSDQMTQLKK
+479 INEFSDQMTQLKN
-492 QMEQLTI
+492 QMEQLSI

-509 VSIIKNKKIPG
+509 VSSLKNMKIQG
-520 FYGLILDLI
+520 VYGLVLDLI

-551 VDTMETAKKI
+551 VDTMETAKRI
-561 LDENK
+561 LNENK
-566 KLNGPVIN
+566 KINGPVIN
-574 IIPLDFI
+574 IIPLEFI
-581 ELNNNEENSTDSEE
+581 ELNNEESTDSEE
-595 ENAEWIL
+595 ENAEWIVEESQ
-602 NDTQNNNNINNKS
+602 NDKS
-615 IIKRKDIGKTQLAGA
+615 MIKRKDISKTQLAGA

-638 INEDFLTQNPTIN
+638 INEEFLKQNPEIN
-651 QKKLEKILDNYFGK
+651 QKKLEKILDDYFGK

-680 IYHFTCVTSSNEVIY
+680 IYHFTCVTSANEVIY

-707 YNKQRISLYNKLS
+707 YNKQRISLYSKLS
-720 EINKKY
+720 EISKRY
-726 DEFDEKKEKINQH
+726 DEFNSKKGKISEH
-739 KEEILNQEM
+739 KEQMLNEEM
-748 QIQQETDSNFK
+748 QLQQETDSSFK
-759 NRSDINNKLDLLEKE
+759 NRSDINSKLDSLEKE
-774 MTNCFQNK
+774 MTTCLQYK
-782 TNTEQRLNHFQD
+782 TNAEQRLSHYQD
-794 EFNKLL
+794 EFNNLL
-800 IQQKEYDSKIK
+800 LKQKEYESKIK
-811 VYNDILNGNVDI
+811 VFNDILNGNVDI
-823 NKSVINT
+823 NKNVINS
-830 QTVEQID
+830 QTVENID
-837 NLEKKILER
+837 KLKKKILER
-846 EKKKNELIEKS
+846 EKKKNELIEKC

-868 PNKEIELNNKI
+868 PNKEIELQNKI
-879 NSLQNILN
+879 YSYQNILN
-887 NLDSS
+887 NFDSA
-892 FSYST
+892 FSYSN

-906 EHEINIYKEN
+906 EHEINIYKDN
-916 IKKYLEEIS
+916 IKKYMEAIS
-925 NSEQKINDNQTK
+925 SSEQRINESQNI

-967 EKNNKKNEST
+967 DKNSKKIESS

-983 SGFDHDIVKK
+983 SGFDRDIVNE
-993 LTEQKA
+993 LNEQKA

-1004 SNESGINIKE
+1004 SNESGFNIKE
-1014 QRLSQEKM
+1014 QRQFQEKM
-1022 MQKVYEELNKV
+1022 LQKVYEELNKV
-1033 NKELQKYD
+1033 NKDLQKYD

-1054 IDKKNDIKE
+1054 IDKKNSIKE

-1088 AIQTTFENVQKSF
+1088 AIQDTFENVKKSF
-1101 SKFFK
+1101 AEFFK

-1121 KKAIHISVSFNED
+1121 KKAIHISVSFNEE

-1166 PFYILDEIDAALDPN
+1166 PFYILDEIDSALDPN

-1196 NQFIISTFKPELIDV
+1196 NQFIISTFKQELIDV

-1218 KFANKT
+1218 RFANKT
-1224 SNIIKIEKDE
+1224 SNLIKIEKDE

-1240 Q
+1240 P

>member
-27 DELSKGINLIIGA
+27 DELSKGVNLIIGS

-79 ADDSAKLSVELVL
+79 SEDSAKLSVELVI

-110 SFDTKEG
+110 LFDTKEG

-158 ILNCTDEEFF
+158 ILNCTDEEYF

-195 STRNKIEMQANEIQ
+195 STRAKIEMQANEIQ
-209 NHIDKLYD
+209 NHIDKLYE

-244 NELEKNIGF
+244 NDLEKNIGF
-253 LQEKHLA
+253 LQEKHQA

-268 YQKQNLTKNEISQK
+268 YQKQNLTKNEINQK

-292 LDSLRNKVSKFNTI
+292 LDSLHKKVSKFNKI
-306 IGQIESSKI
+306 IGQIESNKI
-315 QKESNLSNKNY
+315 QKESNLSTKNY
-326 DKKETEKQLSLY
+326 DKKETEKQLAIY
-338 QKELNKLLEQKK
+338 QNELNNLLAQKN
-350 YALKELSNAKKGIEA
+350 YSIKELSNAKKGIEV
-365 LENELMTQKKEF
+365 LENDLIAQKKEF

-394 RKAYLLNELKNLK
+394 RKAYLVTELKNLK
-407 ESKNVVDDA
+407 ESKSVVDDS
-416 IININKEISKEKDDI
+416 IININKEISKEKEDIDDI
-431 NEITEKMK
+431 ISKMK
-439 SLEIDINSQKTS
+439 SLENDINEQKSS
-451 IENINNNLSSLKEQR
+451 IENINNNLASLKDKR
-466 RNYTNLIKKDTID
+466 RNYTNLIKKDMID
-479 INEFSDQMTQLKK
+479 INEFSDQMTQLKN
-492 QMEQLTI
+492 QMEQLSI
-499 NFPNFETFKT
+499 NFPNFEIFKT
-509 VSIIKNKKIPG
+509 VSTLKNMRIQG
-520 FYGLILDLI
+520 FYGLVLDLI

-551 VDTMETAKKI
+551 VDTMETAKRI

-566 KLNGPVIN
+566 KINGPVIN

-581 ELNNNEENSTDSEE
+581 ELNGDDTADSEDE
-595 ENAEWIL
+595 DSEWIME
-602 NDTQNNNNINNKS
+602 DSQNNKS
-615 IIKRKDIGKTQLAGA
+615 MIRRKDMTKTQLAGA

-638 INEDFLTQNPTIN
+638 INDEFIKQNPTVN
-651 QKKLEKILDNYFGK
+651 QKKLEKILDDYFGK

-680 IYHFTCVTSSNEVIY
+680 IYHFTCVTSANEVIY

-720 EINKKY
+720 EINKRY
-726 DEFDEKKEKINQH
+726 NDFDEKKGRVSEH
-739 KEEILNQEM
+739 KEQIMNQEM
-748 QIQQETDSNFK
+748 QIQQETDTSFK
-759 NRSDINNKLDLLEKE
+759 NRSDINSKLDALEKE
-774 MTNCFQNK
+774 MTNCLQNK
-782 TNTEQRLNHFQD
+782 TSSEQRLNHYQD

-800 IQQKEYDSKIK
+800 LQQKEYESKIK

-823 NKSVINT
+823 NKNIINT

-837 NLEKKILER
+837 ELEKRILER
-846 EKKKNELIEKS
+846 EKKKNELIEKC
-857 ISYEERINNEI
+857 ISYEERINHEI
-868 PNKEIELNNKI
+868 PNKEIELQNKI
-879 NSLQNILN
+879 NSFQNILN

-897 ASTQDINID
+897 ASTQEISVD

-916 IKKYLEEIS
+916 IKKYMEEIS
-925 NSEQKINDNQTK
+925 TSEQKINDNQTK

-967 EKNNKKNEST
+967 DKNNKKSESA

-993 LTEQKA
+993 LAEQKA

-1014 QRLSQEKM
+1014 QRLNQEKM
-1022 MQKVYEELNKV
+1022 LQKVYEELNKV
-1033 NKELQKYD
+1033 NKELKKYD

-1054 IDKKNDIKE
+1054 IDKKNSIKE

-1088 AIQTTFENVQKSF
+1088 AIQDTFENVKKSF

-1106 YLTGNGKANMELSQD
+1106 YLTGNGKGNMELSQD
-1121 KKAIHISVSFNED
+1121 KRSIHISVSFNEE
-1134 QKNSQTMY
+1134 QNSSQTMY

-1240 Q
+1240 S

>member
-1 MKSIQGLNI
+1 MKTIQGLNI

-27 DELSKGINLIIGA
+27 DELSKGVNLIIGA

-79 ADDSAKLSVELVL
+79 SEDSAKLSVELVI

-110 SFDTKEG
+110 LFDTKEG

-158 ILNCTDEEFF
+158 ILNCTDEEYF

-195 STRNKIEMQANEIQ
+195 STRTKIEMQADEIQ
-209 NHIDKLYD
+209 NHIDKLYE

-244 NELEKNIGF
+244 NDLEKSIGF
-253 LQEKHLA
+253 LQEKHQA

-268 YQKQNLTKNEISQK
+268 YQKQNLTKNEINQK

-292 LDSLRNKVSKFNTI
+292 LDSLHKKVSKFNKI

-315 QKESNLSNKNY
+315 QKESNLSTKNY
-326 DKKETEKQLSLY
+326 DKKETEKQLALY
-338 QKELNKLLEQKK
+338 QNELNDLLAQKN
-350 YALKELSNAKKGIEA
+350 YAIKELSNAKKGIEV
-365 LENELMTQKKEF
+365 LENDLINQKKEF

-394 RKAYLLNELKNLK
+394 RKAYLVTELKNLK
-407 ESKNVVDDA
+407 ESKNVVDDS
-416 IININKEISKEKDDI
+416 IININKEISKEKGDIDEIILRMKSIENDI
-431 NEITEKMK
+431 N
-439 SLEIDINSQKTS
+439 DQKLS
-451 IENINNNLSSLKEQR
+451 IENINNNLASLKDKR
-466 RNYTNLIKKDTID
+466 RNYTNLIKKDMID
-479 INEFSDQMTQLKK
+479 MNEFSDQMTQLKN
-492 QMEQLTI
+492 QMEQLSI

-509 VSIIKNKKIPG
+509 VSTLKNMRIQG
-520 FYGLILDLI
+520 LYGLVLDLI

-551 VDTMETAKKI
+551 VDTMETAKRI

-566 KLNGPVIN
+566 KINGPVIN
-574 IIPLDFI
+574 IIPLEFV
-581 ELNNNEENSTDSEE
+581 ELNNEDTTDSEDE
-595 ENAEWIL
+595 DSEWIVE
-602 NDTQNNNNINNKS
+602 DSQNNKS
-615 IIKRKDIGKTQLAGA
+615 MIKRKDMTKTQLAGA

-638 INEDFLTQNPTIN
+638 INDEFLKQNPTVN
-651 QKKLEKILDNYFGK
+651 QKKLEKILDDYFGK

-680 IYHFTCVTSSNEVIY
+680 IYHFTCVTSANEVIY

-707 YNKQRISLYNKLS
+707 YNKQRISLYSKLS
-720 EINKKY
+720 EINKRY
-726 DEFDEKKEKINQH
+726 NDFDEKKGRINEH
-739 KEEILNQEM
+739 KEQIMNQEM
-748 QIQQETDSNFK
+748 QIQQETDTSFK
-759 NRSDINNKLDLLEKE
+759 NRSDINSKLDALEKE
-774 MTNCFQNK
+774 MTNCLQNK
-782 TNTEQRLNHFQD
+782 TSSEQRLNHYQD

-800 IQQKEYDSKIK
+800 FQQKEYESKIK

-823 NKSVINT
+823 NKNIISS
-830 QTVEQID
+830 QAVEQID
-837 NLEKKILER
+837 ELEKRILER
-846 EKKKNELIEKS
+846 EKKKNELIEKC
-857 ISYEERINNEI
+857 ISYEERINHEI
-868 PNKEIELNNKI
+868 PNKEIELQNKI
-879 NSLQNILN
+879 NSYQNILN
-887 NLDSS
+887 NLDAS

-897 ASTQDINID
+897 ASTQEISVD

-916 IKKYLEEIS
+916 IKKYMEEIS
-925 NSEQKINDNQTK
+925 TSEQKINDNQTK

-967 EKNNKKNEST
+967 DKNNKKNEST

-993 LTEQKA
+993 LSEQKA

-1014 QRLSQEKM
+1014 QRLNQEKM
-1022 MQKVYEELNKV
+1022 LQKVYEELNKV

-1054 IDKKNDIKE
+1054 IDKKNSIKE

-1088 AIQTTFENVQKSF
+1088 AIQDTFENVKKSF
-1101 SKFFK
+1101 AKFFK
-1106 YLTGNGKANMELSQD
+1106 FLTGNGKGNMELSQD
-1121 KKAIHISVSFNED
+1121 KRAIHISVSFNEE
-1134 QKNSQTMY
+1134 QNSSQTMY

-1240 Q
+1240 S

>member
-1 MKSIQGLNI
+1 
-10 KHIILKR
+10 
-17 FKSYREMLYM
+17 MLYM
-27 DELSKGINLIIGA
+27 DELSKGVNLIIGA

-79 ADDSAKLSVELVL
+79 ADDSAKLSVELVI

-98 FPIEKDQISIMK
+98 FPIEKDQITITK
-110 SFDTKEG
+110 IFDTKEG
-117 KEEIVI
+117 KEEILI

-158 ILNCTDEEFF
+158 ILNCTDEEYF

-195 STRNKIEMQANEIQ
+195 ATRAKIEMQADEIQ

-244 NELEKNIGF
+244 NELEKSIGF

-268 YQKQNLTKNEISQK
+268 YQKQNLTKNEINQK
-282 LKEIEKLNEY
+282 LKEIEKLNDY
-292 LDSLRNKVSKFNTI
+292 LDSLHKKVSKFNAI
-306 IGQIESSKI
+306 IGQIESNKI
-315 QKESNLSNKNY
+315 QKESNLSTKNY

-338 QKELNKLLEQKK
+338 KKELNNLLNQKK
-350 YALKELSNAKKGIEA
+350 YTMKELSNAKKGIEA
-365 LENELMTQKKEF
+365 LENELISQKKEF
-377 NELKGKSNYLLI
+377 NELKGRSNYLLI

-394 RKAYLLNELKNLK
+394 RKAYLLTELKNLK

-416 IININKEISKEKDDI
+416 IININKEISKEKGDIDNIINNIKTIEKDI
-431 NEITEKMK
+431 N
-439 SLEIDINSQKTS
+439 DQKLS
-451 IENINNNLSSLKEQR
+451 IENINNNLSSLKDQR

-479 INEFSDQMTQLKK
+479 INEFTDQMKQLKN
-492 QMEQLTI
+492 QMEQLSI
-499 NFPNFETFKT
+499 NFPNFETFKI
-509 VSIIKNKKIPG
+509 VSTLKDKRIPG
-520 FYGLILDLI
+520 VYGLVLDLI

-551 VDTMETAKKI
+551 VDTMETAKKL

-581 ELNNNEENSTDSEE
+581 ELNNDDSTDSEE
-595 ENAEWIL
+595 ENSEWIAE
-602 NDTQNNNNINNKS
+602 DSQNNKS
-615 IIKRKDIGKTQLAGA
+615 MIRRKDIGKTQLAGA

-638 INEDFLTQNPTIN
+638 INEEFLSENPTIN

-680 IYHFTCVTSSNEVIY
+680 IYHFTCVTSANEVIY

-720 EINKKY
+720 EINKRY
-726 DEFDEKKEKINQH
+726 NEFDEKKGRISQH
-739 KEEILNQEM
+739 KEEMLNQEM
-748 QIQQETDSNFK
+748 QIQQDTDTSFK
-759 NRSDINNKLDLLEKE
+759 NRSDINSKLDTLEKE
-774 MTNCFQNK
+774 MTNCLQNK
-782 TNTEQRLNHFQD
+782 TNSEQRLNHYQD

-800 IQQKEYDSKIK
+800 LQQKEYESKIK

-823 NKSVINT
+823 NKNLIST
-830 QTVEQID
+830 QAVERID
-837 NLEKKILER
+837 EMEKKILER
-846 EKKKNELIEKS
+846 EKKKNELIEKC

-868 PNKEIELNNKI
+868 PNKEIELQNKI
-879 NSLQNILN
+879 NSFQNILN
-887 NLDSS
+887 NLDSVL
-892 FSYST
+892 SYS
-897 ASTQDINID
+897 AANTQDIKID
-906 EHEINIYKEN
+906 EHEINIYKDN
-916 IKKYLEEIS
+916 IEKYMEEITT
-925 NSEQKINDNQTK
+925 SEQKINDNQTK

-967 EKNNKKNEST
+967 DKNNKKNEST

-993 LTEQKA
+993 LAEQKA

-1014 QRLSQEKM
+1014 QRLYQEKM

-1054 IDKKNDIKE
+1054 IDKKNNIKE

-1088 AIQTTFENVQKSF
+1088 AIQDTFENVKKSF
-1101 SKFFK
+1101 AKFFK
-1106 YLTGNGKANMELSQD
+1106 YLTGNGKGNMELSQD
-1121 KKAIHISVSFNED
+1121 KKAIHISVSFNEE

-1181 YRINLANLI
+1181 YRTNLANLI

-1224 SNIIKIEKDE
+1224 SNIIKIERDE

-1240 Q
+1240 S

>member
-1 MKSIQGLNI
+1 MKTIQGLNI

-27 DELSKGINLIIGA
+27 DELSKGVNLIIGA

-79 ADDSAKLSVELVL
+79 SEDSAKLSVELVI

-110 SFDTKEG
+110 LFDTKEG

-158 ILNCTDEEFF
+158 ILNCTDEEYF

-195 STRNKIEMQANEIQ
+195 STRTKIEMQADEIQ
-209 NHIDKLYD
+209 NHIDKLYE

-244 NELEKNIGF
+244 NDLEKNIGF
-253 LQEKHLA
+253 LQEKHQA

-268 YQKQNLTKNEISQK
+268 YQKQNLTKNEINQK

-292 LDSLRNKVSKFNTI
+292 LDSLHKKVSKFNKI
-306 IGQIESSKI
+306 IGQIESRKI
-315 QKESNLSNKNY
+315 QKESNLSTKNY
-326 DKKETEKQLSLY
+326 DKKETEKQLALY
-338 QKELNKLLEQKK
+338 QNELNDLLAQKN
-350 YALKELSNAKKGIEA
+350 YAIKELSNAKKGIEV
-365 LENELMTQKKEF
+365 LENDLINQKKEF
-377 NELKGKSNYLLI
+377 NELKGKSDYLLI

-394 RKAYLLNELKNLK
+394 RKAYLVTELKNLK
-407 ESKNVVDDA
+407 ESKNVVDDS
-416 IININKEISKEKDDI
+416 IININKEISKEKGDIDEIILRMKSIENDI
-431 NEITEKMK
+431 N
-439 SLEIDINSQKTS
+439 DQKLS
-451 IENINNNLSSLKEQR
+451 IENINNNLASLKDKR
-466 RNYTNLIKKDTID
+466 RNYTNLIKKDMID
-479 INEFSDQMTQLKK
+479 MNEFSDQMTQLKN
-492 QMEQLTI
+492 QMEQLSI

-509 VSIIKNKKIPG
+509 VSTLKNMRIQG
-520 FYGLILDLI
+520 LYGLVLDLI

-551 VDTMETAKKI
+551 VDTMETAKRI

-566 KLNGPVIN
+566 KINGPVIN
-574 IIPLDFI
+574 IIPLEFV
-581 ELNNNEENSTDSEE
+581 ELNNEDTTDSEDE
-595 ENAEWIL
+595 DSEWIVE
-602 NDTQNNNNINNKS
+602 DSQNNKS
-615 IIKRKDIGKTQLAGA
+615 MIKRKDMTKTQLAGA

-638 INEDFLTQNPTIN
+638 INDEFLKQNPTVN
-651 QKKLEKILDNYFGK
+651 QKKLEKILDDYFGK

-680 IYHFTCVTSSNEVIY
+680 IYHFTCVTSANEVIY

-707 YNKQRISLYNKLS
+707 YNKQRISLYSKLS
-720 EINKKY
+720 EINKRY
-726 DEFDEKKEKINQH
+726 NDFDEKKGRINEH
-739 KEEILNQEM
+739 KEQLMNQEM
-748 QIQQETDSNFK
+748 QIQQETDTSFK
-759 NRSDINNKLDLLEKE
+759 NRSDINSKLDALEKE
-774 MTNCFQNK
+774 MTNCLQNK
-782 TNTEQRLNHFQD
+782 TSSEQRLNHYQD

-800 IQQKEYDSKIK
+800 LQQKEYESKIK

-823 NKSVINT
+823 NKNIISS
-830 QTVEQID
+830 QAVEQID
-837 NLEKKILER
+837 ELEKRILER
-846 EKKKNELIEKS
+846 EKKKNELIEKC
-857 ISYEERINNEI
+857 ISYEERINHEI
-868 PNKEIELNNKI
+868 PNKEIELQNKI
-879 NSLQNILN
+879 NSYQNILN
-887 NLDSS
+887 NLDAS

-897 ASTQDINID
+897 ASTQEISVD

-916 IKKYLEEIS
+916 IKKYMEEIS
-925 NSEQKINDNQTK
+925 TSEQKINDNQTK

-967 EKNNKKNEST
+967 DKNNKKNEST

-993 LTEQKA
+993 LSEQKA

-1014 QRLSQEKM
+1014 QRLNQEKM
-1022 MQKVYEELNKV
+1022 LQKVYEELNKV

-1054 IDKKNDIKE
+1054 IDKKNSIKE

-1088 AIQTTFENVQKSF
+1088 AIQDTFENVKKSF
-1101 SKFFK
+1101 AKFFK
-1106 YLTGNGKANMELSQD
+1106 FLTGNGKGNMELSQD
-1121 KKAIHISVSFNED
+1121 KRAIHISVSFNEE
-1134 QKNSQTMY
+1134 QNSSQTMY

-1240 Q
+1240 S